1 MKISETKVLRHNRL
15 DNLALSINICI
26 VAISLTLTVFMR
38 LHYRVTTWLKDTELF
53 SKLPEAEIADRMTV
67 IILLAFCAIGFFVLP
82 WLVSKFKTESS
93 VNWISIVALSLTIL
107 TISWRW
113 GDPTFDTYRDV
124 FWYGWGDKFALMLL
138 PLGIITTYVV
148 SLHLTKARS
157 VDRMNISRAV
167 NIGAAVILFCFYL
180 PSIFQP
186 FNGIIDI
193 YHSRYILNDLLITAS
208 GRLPYSEITPQ
219 YVGIL
224 GWPLK
229 LLSTFNSDVVVNS
242 AVVWI
247 NVLVLVEIALIA
259 YITKHALHVKSWAVA
274 ILIPVATMFVKV
286 QSDESS
292 WQNLDKEWKSWGSL
306 AQHMNLIP
314 GRTVLPIVLLFLVS
328 ALATD
333 LPRRKKQIFTFATG
347 IFLVWTTLNNI
358 EFGAPA
364 AIAVLI
370 ILGFLTRLSV
380 VKPKDLIAVFLG
392 STLSVVLVA
401 GLYRMNDSQLT
412 LNNWL
417 TMIRAHGVDGF
428 MNLEMPFFGL
438 WIFFYALLGTSAIIG
453 SNLLFRTYKN
463 SVPNSAEMRSAV
475 LLTFSGLWGS
485 ATLFYFS
492 GRSLVP
498 EIIVFVIPLTLCII
512 GLIGVVRSTL
522 ENSEDN
528 NIEKSEDKK
537 FKIVLAP
544 LFCIMLI
551 PVLSLTQ
558 APNPGFEWLRAAGN
572 GERWSSRALK
582 SLPKYQEMV
591 EIVDENS
598 SNKYLY
604 MGNDGP
610 AFEIMSGVENGLGI
624 VLLQDLLISEELTR
638 VGCLPALNSGADFA
652 LVPKGDW
659 VNPPSRIPCPG
670 FVLLPPDIDSEF
682 LIYEIPSKVSS

>member
-1 MKISETKVLRHNRL
+1 MKISETKVSHHNRL
-15 DNLALSINICI
+15 NNLALSLNVCI

-38 LHYRVTTWLKDTELF
+38 LHSRLTTRLKDTELF

-67 IILLAFCAIGFFVLP
+67 IILLALCAIGFFVLP

-93 VNWISIVALSLTIL
+93 INWISIAALSLTIL
-107 TISWRW
+107 TVSWRW
-113 GDPTFDTYRDV
+113 GDPTFEQYNEV
-124 FWYGWGDKFALMLL
+124 LWYGWGDKFALMLL
-138 PLGIITTYVV
+138 PLGLITTYVV
-148 SLHLTKARS
+148 SIHLAKARN
-157 VDRMNISRAV
+157 VDRTNISRAV
-167 NIGAAVILFCFYL
+167 NIGAAVTLFCFYL
-180 PSIFQP
+180 PSLVQP
-186 FNGIIDI
+186 FKGIIDT
-193 YHSRYILNDLLITAS
+193 YHSRYLFNDLLIAS
-208 GRLPYSEITPQ
+208 SGKMPYSQITPQ
-219 YVGIL
+219 YIGIL

-229 LLSTFNSDVVVNS
+229 LINFLPGDFVVNS
-242 AVVWI
+242 AVLWVSA
-247 NVLVLVEIALIA
+247 LVFLEIFLIA
-259 YITKHALHVKSWAVA
+259 NLTKQAIRIRHWAIA
-274 ILIPVATMFVKV
+274 FLIPVAGMFFKV
-286 QSDESS
+286 QP
-292 WQNLDKEWKSWGSL
+292 NMRAWGSL

-314 GRTVLPIVLLFLVS
+314 GRTVLPIVLLSLIS

-333 LPRRKKQIFTFATG
+333 LSRRKKQVFTFAIG
-347 IFLVWTTLNNI
+347 LFLVLTTLNNI

-380 VKPKDLIAVFLG
+380 VKLKDLITVLAGAITAL
-392 STLSVVLVA
+392 VLVA
-401 GLYRMNDSQLT
+401 AIYQINDSQLT
-412 LNNWL
+412 LNSWL

-463 SVPNSAEMRSAV
+463 LTSNSAEMRSAV

-522 ENSEDN
+522 ENSEGDKT
-528 NIEKSEDKK
+528 EKSDDKK

-551 PVLSLTQ
+551 PILSLTQ

-591 EIVDENS
+591 EIVGENG
-598 SNKYLY
+598 SNRYLY

-624 VLLQDLLISEELTR
+624 ILLQDLLISDELTR

>member
-1 MKISETKVLRHNRL
+1 MKISETKVSHHNRL
-15 DNLALSINICI
+15 NNLALSLNVCI

-38 LHYRVTTWLKDTELF
+38 LHSRLTTRLKDTELF

-67 IILLAFCAIGFFVLP
+67 IILLALCAIGFFVLP

-93 VNWISIVALSLTIL
+93 INWISIAALSLTIL
-107 TISWRW
+107 TVSWRW
-113 GDPTFDTYRDV
+113 GDPTFEQYNEV
-124 FWYGWGDKFALMLL
+124 LWYGWGDKFALMLL
-138 PLGIITTYVV
+138 PLGLITTYVV
-148 SLHLTKARS
+148 SIHLAKARN
-157 VDRMNISRAV
+157 VDRTNISRAV
-167 NIGAAVILFCFYL
+167 NIGAAVTLFCFYL
-180 PSIFQP
+180 PSLVQP
-186 FNGIIDI
+186 FKGIIDT
-193 YHSRYILNDLLITAS
+193 YHSRYLFNDLLIAS
-208 GRLPYSEITPQ
+208 SGKMPYSQITPQ
-219 YVGIL
+219 YIGIL

-229 LLSTFNSDVVVNS
+229 LINFLPGDFVVNS
-242 AVVWI
+242 AVLWVSA
-247 NVLVLVEIALIA
+247 LVFLEIFLIA
-259 YITKHALHVKSWAVA
+259 NLTKQAIRIRHWAIA
-274 ILIPVATMFVKV
+274 FLIPVAGMFFKV
-286 QSDESS
+286 QP
-292 WQNLDKEWKSWGSL
+292 NMRAWGSL

-314 GRTVLPIVLLFLVS
+314 GRTVLPIVLLSLIS

-333 LPRRKKQIFTFATG
+333 LSRRKKQVFTFAIG
-347 IFLVWTTLNNI
+347 LFLVLTTLNNI

-380 VKPKDLIAVFLG
+380 VKLKDLITVLAGAITAL
-392 STLSVVLVA
+392 VLVA
-401 GLYRMNDSQLT
+401 AIYQINDSQLT
-412 LNNWL
+412 LNSWL

-463 SVPNSAEMRSAV
+463 STPDSAEMRSAV
-475 LLTFSGLWGS
+475 LLSFSGLWGS

-522 ENSEDN
+522 ENSEGDKT
-528 NIEKSEDKK
+528 EKSDEKK

-551 PVLSLTQ
+551 PILSLTQ

-591 EIVDENS
+591 EIVGENG
-598 SNKYLY
+598 SNRYLY

-624 VLLQDLLISEELTR
+624 ILLQDLLISDELTR

>member
-1 MKISETKVLRHNRL
+1 MKISETKVSHHNRL
-15 DNLALSINICI
+15 NNLALSLNVCI

-38 LHYRVTTWLKDTELF
+38 LHSRLTTRLKDTELF

-67 IILLAFCAIGFFVLP
+67 IILLALCAIGFFVLP

-93 VNWISIVALSLTIL
+93 INWISIAALSLTIL
-107 TISWRW
+107 TVSWRW
-113 GDPTFDTYRDV
+113 GDPTFEQYNEV
-124 FWYGWGDKFALMLL
+124 LWYGWGDKFALMLL
-138 PLGIITTYVV
+138 PLGLITTYVV
-148 SLHLTKARS
+148 SIHLAKARN
-157 VDRMNISRAV
+157 VDRTNISRAV
-167 NIGAAVILFCFYL
+167 NIGAAVTLFCFYL
-180 PSIFQP
+180 PSLVQP
-186 FNGIIDI
+186 FKGIIDT
-193 YHSRYILNDLLITAS
+193 YHSRYLFNDLLIAS
-208 GRLPYSEITPQ
+208 SGKMPYSQITPQ
-219 YVGIL
+219 YIGIL

-229 LLSTFNSDVVVNS
+229 LINFLPGDFVVNS
-242 AVVWI
+242 AVLWVSA
-247 NVLVLVEIALIA
+247 LVFLEIFLIA
-259 YITKHALHVKSWAVA
+259 NLTKQAIRIRHWAIA
-274 ILIPVATMFVKV
+274 FLIPVAGMFFKV
-286 QSDESS
+286 QP
-292 WQNLDKEWKSWGSL
+292 NMRAWGSL

-314 GRTVLPIVLLFLVS
+314 GRTVLPIVLLSLIS

-333 LPRRKKQIFTFATG
+333 LSRRKKQVFTFAIG
-347 IFLVWTTLNNI
+347 LFLVLTTLNNI

-380 VKPKDLIAVFLG
+380 VKLKDLITVLAGAITAL
-392 STLSVVLVA
+392 VLVA
-401 GLYRMNDSQLT
+401 AIYQINDSQLT
-412 LNNWL
+412 LNSWL

-438 WIFFYALLGTSAIIG
+438 WIFFYALLGASAIIG

-463 SVPNSAEMRSAV
+463 STPDSAEMRSAV
-475 LLTFSGLWGS
+475 LLSFSGLWGS

-512 GLIGVVRSTL
+512 GLIGVVRSTH
-522 ENSEDN
+522 EDSEGDET
-528 NIEKSEDKK
+528 EKSDEKR

-551 PVLSLTQ
+551 PILSLTQ

-591 EIVDENS
+591 EIVGENG
-598 SNKYLY
+598 SNRYLY

-624 VLLQDLLISEELTR
+624 ILLQDLLISDELTR

>member
-1 MKISETKVLRHNRL
+1 MKISETKVSHHNRL
-15 DNLALSINICI
+15 NNLALSLNVCI

-38 LHYRVTTWLKDTELF
+38 LHSRLTTRLKDTELF

-67 IILLAFCAIGFFVLP
+67 IILLALCAIGFFVLP

-93 VNWISIVALSLTIL
+93 INWISIAALSLTIL
-107 TISWRW
+107 TVSWRW
-113 GDPTFDTYRDV
+113 GDPTFEQYNEV
-124 FWYGWGDKFALMLL
+124 LWYGWGDKFALMLL
-138 PLGIITTYVV
+138 PLGLITTYVV
-148 SLHLTKARS
+148 SIHLAKARN
-157 VDRMNISRAV
+157 VDRTNISRAV
-167 NIGAAVILFCFYL
+167 NIGAAVTLFCFYL
-180 PSIFQP
+180 PSLVQP
-186 FNGIIDI
+186 FKGIIDT
-193 YHSRYILNDLLITAS
+193 YHSRYLFNDLLIAS
-208 GRLPYSEITPQ
+208 SGKMPYSQITPQ
-219 YVGIL
+219 YIGIL

-229 LLSTFNSDVVVNS
+229 LINFLPGDFVVNS
-242 AVVWI
+242 AVLWVSA
-247 NVLVLVEIALIA
+247 LVFLEIFLIA
-259 YITKHALHVKSWAVA
+259 NLTKQAIRIRHWAIA
-274 ILIPVATMFVKV
+274 FLIPAAGMFFKV
-286 QSDESS
+286 QP
-292 WQNLDKEWKSWGSL
+292 NMRAWGSL

-314 GRTVLPIVLLFLVS
+314 GRTVLPIVLLSLIS

-333 LPRRKKQIFTFATG
+333 LSRRKKQVFTFAIG
-347 IFLVWTTLNNI
+347 LFLVLTTLNNI

-380 VKPKDLIAVFLG
+380 VKLKDLITVLAGAITAL
-392 STLSVVLVA
+392 VLVA
-401 GLYRMNDSQLT
+401 AIYQINDSQLT
-412 LNNWL
+412 LNSWL

-428 MNLEMPFFGL
+428 MNLDMPFFGL

-453 SNLLFRTYKN
+453 SNLLFRTYKK
-463 SVPNSAEMRSAV
+463 SIPESAEMRSAV

-522 ENSEDN
+522 EDSEGDET
-528 NIEKSEDKK
+528 EKSDEKR

-551 PVLSLTQ
+551 PILSLTQ

-591 EIVDENS
+591 EIVGENG
-598 SNKYLY
+598 SNRYLY

-624 VLLQDLLISEELTR
+624 ILLQDLLISDELTR
-638 VGCLPALNSGADFA
+638 VGCRPALNSGADFA

>member
-1 MKISETKVLRHNRL
+1 MKISETKVSHHNRL
-15 DNLALSINICI
+15 NNLALSLNVCI

-38 LHYRVTTWLKDTELF
+38 LHSRLTTRLKDTELF

-67 IILLAFCAIGFFVLP
+67 IILLALCAIGFFVLP

-93 VNWISIVALSLTIL
+93 INWISIAALSLTIL
-107 TISWRW
+107 TVSWRW
-113 GDPTFDTYRDV
+113 GDPTFEQYNEV
-124 FWYGWGDKFALMLL
+124 LWYGWGDKFALMLL
-138 PLGIITTYVV
+138 PLGLITTYVV
-148 SLHLTKARS
+148 SIHLAKARN
-157 VDRMNISRAV
+157 VDRTNISRAV
-167 NIGAAVILFCFYL
+167 NIGAAVTLFCFYL
-180 PSIFQP
+180 PSLVQP
-186 FNGIIDI
+186 FKGIIDT
-193 YHSRYILNDLLITAS
+193 YHSRYLFNDLLIAS
-208 GRLPYSEITPQ
+208 SGKMPYSQITPQ
-219 YVGIL
+219 YIGIL

-229 LLSTFNSDVVVNS
+229 LINFLPGDFVVNS
-242 AVVWI
+242 AVLWVSA
-247 NVLVLVEIALIA
+247 LVFLEIFLIA
-259 YITKHALHVKSWAVA
+259 NLTKQAIRIRHWAIA
-274 ILIPVATMFVKV
+274 FLIPVAGMFFKV
-286 QSDESS
+286 QP
-292 WQNLDKEWKSWGSL
+292 NMRAWGSL

-314 GRTVLPIVLLFLVS
+314 GRTVLPIVLLSLIS

-333 LPRRKKQIFTFATG
+333 LSRRKKQVFTFAIG
-347 IFLVWTTLNNI
+347 LFLVLTTLNNI

-380 VKPKDLIAVFLG
+380 VKLKDLITVLAGAITAL
-392 STLSVVLVA
+392 VLVA
-401 GLYRMNDSQLT
+401 AIYQINDSQLT
-412 LNNWL
+412 LNSWL

-438 WIFFYALLGTSAIIG
+438 WIFFYALLGASAIIG
-453 SNLLFRTYKN
+453 SNLLFRTYKK
-463 SVPNSAEMRSAV
+463 STPDSAEMRSAV
-475 LLTFSGLWGS
+475 LLSFSGLWGS

-522 ENSEDN
+522 EDSEGDET
-528 NIEKSEDKK
+528 EKSDDKK

-551 PVLSLTQ
+551 PILSLTQ

-591 EIVDENS
+591 EIVGENG
-598 SNKYLY
+598 SNRYLY

-624 VLLQDLLISEELTR
+624 ILLQDLLISDELTR

>member
-1 MKISETKVLRHNRL
+1 MKISETKVSHHNRL
-15 DNLALSINICI
+15 NNLALSLNVCI

-38 LHYRVTTWLKDTELF
+38 LHSRLTTRLKDTELF

-67 IILLAFCAIGFFVLP
+67 IILLALCAIGFFVLP

-93 VNWISIVALSLTIL
+93 INWISIAALSLTIL
-107 TISWRW
+107 TVSWRW
-113 GDPTFDTYRDV
+113 GDPTFEQYNEV
-124 FWYGWGDKFALMLL
+124 LWYGWGDKFALMLL
-138 PLGIITTYVV
+138 PLGLITTYVV
-148 SLHLTKARS
+148 SIHLAKARN
-157 VDRMNISRAV
+157 VDRTNISRAV
-167 NIGAAVILFCFYL
+167 NIGAAVTLFCFYL
-180 PSIFQP
+180 PSLVQP
-186 FNGIIDI
+186 FKGIIDT
-193 YHSRYILNDLLITAS
+193 YHSRYLFNDLLIAS
-208 GRLPYSEITPQ
+208 SGKMPYSQITPQ
-219 YVGIL
+219 YIGIL

-229 LLSTFNSDVVVNS
+229 LIYFLPGDFVVNS
-242 AVVWI
+242 AVLWVSA
-247 NVLVLVEIALIA
+247 LVFLEIFLIA
-259 YITKHALHVKSWAVA
+259 NLTKQAIRIRHWAIA
-274 ILIPVATMFVKV
+274 FLIPVAGMFFKV
-286 QSDESS
+286 QP
-292 WQNLDKEWKSWGSL
+292 NMRAWGSL

-314 GRTVLPIVLLFLVS
+314 GRTVLPIVLLSLIS

-333 LPRRKKQIFTFATG
+333 LSRRKKQVFTFAIG
-347 IFLVWTTLNNI
+347 LFLVLTTLNNI

-380 VKPKDLIAVFLG
+380 VKLKDLITVLAGAITAL
-392 STLSVVLVA
+392 VLVA
-401 GLYRMNDSQLT
+401 AIYQINDSQLT
-412 LNNWL
+412 LNSWL

-463 SVPNSAEMRSAV
+463 STPDSAEMRSAV
-475 LLTFSGLWGS
+475 LLSFSGLWGS

-522 ENSEDN
+522 EDSEGDKT
-528 NIEKSEDKK
+528 EKSDEKK

-551 PVLSLTQ
+551 PILSLTQ

-591 EIVDENS
+591 EIVGENG
-598 SNKYLY
+598 SNRYLY

-624 VLLQDLLISEELTR
+624 ILLQDLLISDELTR

>member
-1 MKISETKVLRHNRL
+1 MKISESKVLHHNRL
-15 DNLALSINICI
+15 NNLALSLNVCI

-38 LHYRVTTWLKDTELF
+38 LHSRLTTRLKDTELF

-67 IILLAFCAIGFFVLP
+67 IILLALCAIGFFVLP

-93 VNWISIVALSLTIL
+93 INWISIAALSLTIL
-107 TISWRW
+107 TVSWRW
-113 GDPTFDTYRDV
+113 GDPTFEQYNEV
-124 FWYGWGDKFALMLL
+124 LWYGWGDKFALMLL
-138 PLGIITTYVV
+138 PLGLITTYVV
-148 SLHLTKARS
+148 SIHLAKARN
-157 VDRMNISRAV
+157 VDRTNISRAV
-167 NIGAAVILFCFYL
+167 NIGAAVTLFCFYL
-180 PSIFQP
+180 PSLVQP
-186 FNGIIDI
+186 FKGIIDT
-193 YHSRYILNDLLITAS
+193 YHSRYLFNDLLIAS
-208 GRLPYSEITPQ
+208 SGKMPYSQITPQ
-219 YVGIL
+219 YIGIL

-229 LLSTFNSDVVVNS
+229 LINFLPGDFVVNS
-242 AVVWI
+242 AVLWVSA
-247 NVLVLVEIALIA
+247 LVFLEIFLIA
-259 YITKHALHVKSWAVA
+259 NLTKQAIRIRHWAIA
-274 ILIPVATMFVKV
+274 FLIPVAGMFFKV
-286 QSDESS
+286 QP
-292 WQNLDKEWKSWGSL
+292 NMRAWGSL

-314 GRTVLPIVLLFLVS
+314 GRTVLPIVLLSLIS

-333 LPRRKKQIFTFATG
+333 LSRRKKQVFTFAIG
-347 IFLVWTTLNNI
+347 LFLVLTTLNNI

-380 VKPKDLIAVFLG
+380 VKLKDLITVLAGAITAL
-392 STLSVVLVA
+392 VLVA
-401 GLYRMNDSQLT
+401 AVYQINDSQLT
-412 LNNWL
+412 LNSWL

-428 MNLEMPFFGL
+428 MNLDMPFFGL

-463 SVPNSAEMRSAV
+463 STPDSAEMRSAV
-475 LLTFSGLWGS
+475 LLSFSGLWGS

-522 ENSEDN
+522 EDSEGDET
-528 NIEKSEDKK
+528 EKSDEKR

-551 PVLSLTQ
+551 PILSLTQ

-591 EIVDENS
+591 EIVGENG
-598 SNKYLY
+598 SNRYLY

-624 VLLQDLLISEELTR
+624 ILLQDLLISDELTR

>member
-1 MKISETKVLRHNRL
+1 MKISESKVLHHNRL
-15 DNLALSINICI
+15 NNLALSLNVCI

-38 LHYRVTTWLKDTELF
+38 LHSRLTTRLKDTELF

-67 IILLAFCAIGFFVLP
+67 IILLALCAIGFFVLP

-93 VNWISIVALSLTIL
+93 INWISIAALSLTIL
-107 TISWRW
+107 TVSWRW
-113 GDPTFDTYRDV
+113 GDPTFEQYNEV
-124 FWYGWGDKFALMLL
+124 LWYGWGDKFALMLL
-138 PLGIITTYVV
+138 PLGLITTYVV
-148 SLHLTKARS
+148 SIHLAKARN
-157 VDRMNISRAV
+157 VDRTNISRAV
-167 NIGAAVILFCFYL
+167 NIGAAVTLFCFYL
-180 PSIFQP
+180 PSLVQP
-186 FNGIIDI
+186 FKGIIDT
-193 YHSRYILNDLLITAS
+193 YHSRYLFNDLLIAS
-208 GRLPYSEITPQ
+208 SGKMPYSQITPQ
-219 YVGIL
+219 YIGIL

-229 LLSTFNSDVVVNS
+229 LINFLPGDFVVNS
-242 AVVWI
+242 AVLWVSA
-247 NVLVLVEIALIA
+247 LVFLEIFLIA
-259 YITKHALHVKSWAVA
+259 NLTKQAIRIRHWAIA
-274 ILIPVATMFVKV
+274 FLIPVAGMFFKV
-286 QSDESS
+286 QP
-292 WQNLDKEWKSWGSL
+292 NMRAWGSL

-314 GRTVLPIVLLFLVS
+314 GRTVLPIVLLSLIS

-333 LPRRKKQIFTFATG
+333 LSRRKKQVFTFAIG
-347 IFLVWTTLNNI
+347 LFLVLTTLNNI

-380 VKPKDLIAVFLG
+380 VKLKDLITVFAGAITAL
-392 STLSVVLVA
+392 VLVA
-401 GLYRMNDSQLT
+401 AIYQINDSQLT
-412 LNNWL
+412 LNSWL

-463 SVPNSAEMRSAV
+463 LTSNSAEMRSAV

-522 ENSEDN
+522 EDSEGDET
-528 NIEKSEDKK
+528 EKSDEKR

-551 PVLSLTQ
+551 PILSLTQ

-591 EIVDENS
+591 EIVGENG
-598 SNKYLY
+598 SNRYLY

-624 VLLQDLLISEELTR
+624 ILLQDLLISDELTR

>member
-1 MKISETKVLRHNRL
+1 MKISETKVLHHNRL
-15 DNLALSINICI
+15 NNLALSLNVCI

-38 LHYRVTTWLKDTELF
+38 LHSRLTTRLKDTELF

-67 IILLAFCAIGFFVLP
+67 IILLALCAIGFFVLP

-93 VNWISIVALSLTIL
+93 INWISIAALSLTIL
-107 TISWRW
+107 TVSWRW
-113 GDPTFDTYRDV
+113 GDPTFEQYNEV
-124 FWYGWGDKFALMLL
+124 LWYGWGDKFALMLL
-138 PLGIITTYVV
+138 PLGLITTYVV
-148 SLHLTKARS
+148 SIHLAKARN
-157 VDRMNISRAV
+157 VDRTNISRAV
-167 NIGAAVILFCFYL
+167 NIGAAVTLFCFYL
-180 PSIFQP
+180 PSLVQP
-186 FNGIIDI
+186 FKGIIDT
-193 YHSRYILNDLLITAS
+193 YHSRYLFNDLLIAS
-208 GRLPYSEITPQ
+208 SGKMPYSQITPQ
-219 YVGIL
+219 YIGIL

-229 LLSTFNSDVVVNS
+229 LINFLPGDFVVNS
-242 AVVWI
+242 AVLWVSA
-247 NVLVLVEIALIA
+247 LVFLEIFLIA
-259 YITKHALHVKSWAVA
+259 NLTKQAIRIRHWAIA
-274 ILIPVATMFVKV
+274 FLIPVAGMFFKV
-286 QSDESS
+286 QP
-292 WQNLDKEWKSWGSL
+292 NMRAWGSL

-314 GRTVLPIVLLFLVS
+314 GRTVLPIVLLSLIS

-333 LPRRKKQIFTFATG
+333 LSRRKKQVFTFAIG
-347 IFLVWTTLNNI
+347 LFLVLTTLNNI

-380 VKPKDLIAVFLG
+380 VKLKDLITVLAGAITAL
-392 STLSVVLVA
+392 VLVA
-401 GLYRMNDSQLT
+401 AIYQINDSQLT
-412 LNNWL
+412 LNSWL

-463 SVPNSAEMRSAV
+463 STPNSAEMRSAV

-522 ENSEDN
+522 EDSEGDKT
-528 NIEKSEDKK
+528 EKSDEKR

-551 PVLSLTQ
+551 PILSLTQ

-591 EIVDENS
+591 EIVGENG
-598 SNKYLY
+598 SNRYLY

-624 VLLQDLLISEELTR
+624 ILLQDLLISDELTR
-638 VGCLPALNSGADFA
+638 VGCRPALNSGADFA

>member
-1 MKISETKVLRHNRL
+1 
-15 DNLALSINICI
+15 
-26 VAISLTLTVFMR
+26 
-38 LHYRVTTWLKDTELF
+38 
-53 SKLPEAEIADRMTV
+53 
-67 IILLAFCAIGFFVLP
+67 
-82 WLVSKFKTESS
+82 
-93 VNWISIVALSLTIL
+93 
-107 TISWRW
+107 
-113 GDPTFDTYRDV
+113 
-124 FWYGWGDKFALMLL
+124 
-138 PLGIITTYVV
+138 
-148 SLHLTKARS
+148 
-157 VDRMNISRAV
+157 
-167 NIGAAVILFCFYL
+167 
-180 PSIFQP
+180 
-186 FNGIIDI
+186 
-193 YHSRYILNDLLITAS
+193 
-208 GRLPYSEITPQ
+208 
-219 YVGIL
+219 
-224 GWPLK
+224 
-229 LLSTFNSDVVVNS
+229 
-242 AVVWI
+242 
-247 NVLVLVEIALIA
+247 
-259 YITKHALHVKSWAVA
+259 
-274 ILIPVATMFVKV
+274 
-286 QSDESS
+286 
-292 WQNLDKEWKSWGSL
+292 
-306 AQHMNLIP
+306 
-314 GRTVLPIVLLFLVS
+314 
-328 ALATD
+328 LATD
-333 LPRRKKQIFTFATG
+333 LPQRKKQIFTFATG
-347 IFLVWTTLNNI
+347 IFLVLTTLNNI

-624 VLLQDLLISEELTR
+624 ILLQDLLISDELTR

>member
-1 MKISETKVLRHNRL
+1 MKISETKVLHHNRL
-15 DNLALSINICI
+15 NNLALSLNVCI

-38 LHYRVTTWLKDTELF
+38 LHSRITTRLKDTELF

-67 IILLAFCAIGFFVLP
+67 IILLALCTIGFFVLP

-93 VNWISIVALSLTIL
+93 VNWISILALSLTIL
-107 TISWRW
+107 TVSWRW

-124 FWYGWGDKFALMLL
+124 FWYGWGDRFALELL
-138 PLGIITTYVV
+138 TLGLIATVLI
-148 SLHLTKARS
+148 SLRGKVMAASIEIGLPQAL
-157 VDRMNISRAV
+157 NL
-167 NIGAAVILFCFYL
+167 GAAVVLFCFYL
-180 PSIFQP
+180 PSIIQP

-193 YHSRYILNDLLITAS
+193 FHSRYILNDLLISAS
-208 GRLPYSEITPQ
+208 DRLPYSEITPQ
-219 YVGIL
+219 YVGLL

-229 LLSTFNSDVVVNS
+229 LLTNFNSDIVVNS
-242 AVVWI
+242 ALIWI
-247 NVLVLVEIALIA
+247 NLLVLVEIALIA
-259 YITKHALHVKSWAVA
+259 FMTKQALRIKNWAVA

-286 QSDESS
+286 QSDKSS
-292 WQNLDKEWKSWGSL
+292 WQSLEKEWKSWGSL

-314 GRTVLPIVLLFLVS
+314 GRTVLPIVLLSLIS

-333 LPRRKKQIFTFATG
+333 LSRRKKHVFAFAIG
-347 IFLVWTTLNNI
+347 LFLVLTSLNNI

-370 ILGFLTRLSV
+370 ILGFLTHLSV
-380 VKPKDLIAVFLG
+380 VKPKDLITVLVGAITAL
-392 STLSVVLVA
+392 VLVA
-401 GLYRMNDSQLT
+401 VIYQINDSQLT
-412 LNNWL
+412 LNSWL

-438 WIFFYALLGTSAIIG
+438 WIFFYALLGASAIIG
-453 SNLLFRTYKN
+453 SNLLFRTYKK
-463 SVPNSAEMRSAV
+463 SIPDSAEMRSAV

-522 ENSEDN
+522 ENSEGDKT
-528 NIEKSEDKK
+528 EKSDEKK
-537 FKIVLAP
+537 FRIVLAP

-551 PVLSLTQ
+551 PILSLTQ

-591 EIVDENS
+591 EIVGENS
-598 SNKYLY
+598 SNRYLY

-624 VLLQDLLISEELTR
+624 ILLQDLLISDELTR

>member
-1 MKISETKVLRHNRL
+1 MKISETKVSHHNRL
-15 DNLALSINICI
+15 NNLALSLNVCI

-38 LHYRVTTWLKDTELF
+38 LHSRITTRLKDTELF

-67 IILLAFCAIGFFVLP
+67 IILLALCAIGFFVLP

-93 VNWISIVALSLTIL
+93 INWISIAALSLTIL
-107 TISWRW
+107 TVSWRW
-113 GDPTFDTYRDV
+113 GDPTFEQYNEV
-124 FWYGWGDKFALMLL
+124 LWYGWGDKFALMLL
-138 PLGIITTYVV
+138 PLGLITTYVV
-148 SLHLTKARS
+148 SIHLAKARN
-157 VDRMNISRAV
+157 VDRTNISRAV
-167 NIGAAVILFCFYL
+167 NIGAAVTLFCFYL
-180 PSIFQP
+180 PSLVQP
-186 FNGIIDI
+186 FKGIIDT
-193 YHSRYILNDLLITAS
+193 YHSRYLFNDLLIAS
-208 GRLPYSEITPQ
+208 SGKMPYSQITPQ
-219 YVGIL
+219 YIGIL

-229 LLSTFNSDVVVNS
+229 LINFLPGDFVVNS
-242 AVVWI
+242 AVLWVSA
-247 NVLVLVEIALIA
+247 LVFLEIFLIA
-259 YITKHALHVKSWAVA
+259 NLTKQAIRIRHWAIA
-274 ILIPVATMFVKV
+274 FLIPVAGMFFKV
-286 QSDESS
+286 QP
-292 WQNLDKEWKSWGSL
+292 NMRAWGSL

-314 GRTVLPIVLLFLVS
+314 GRTVLPIVLLSLIS

-333 LPRRKKQIFTFATG
+333 LSRRKKQVFTFAIG
-347 IFLVWTTLNNI
+347 LFLVLTTLNNI

-380 VKPKDLIAVFLG
+380 VKLKDLITVLAGAITAL
-392 STLSVVLVA
+392 VLVA
-401 GLYRMNDSQLT
+401 AIYQINDSQLT
-412 LNNWL
+412 LNSWL

-438 WIFFYALLGTSAIIG
+438 WIFFYALLGASAIIG
-453 SNLLFRTYKN
+453 SNLLFRTYKK
-463 SVPNSAEMRSAV
+463 STPDSAEMRSAV
-475 LLTFSGLWGS
+475 LLSFSGLWGS

-512 GLIGVVRSTL
+512 GLIGVVRSTF
-522 ENSEDN
+522 EDSEGDKT
-528 NIEKSEDKK
+528 EKSDEKK

-551 PVLSLTQ
+551 PILSLTQ

-591 EIVDENS
+591 EIVGENG
-598 SNKYLY
+598 SNRYLY

-624 VLLQDLLISEELTR
+624 ILLQDLLISDELTR

>member
-1 MKISETKVLRHNRL
+1 MKISETKVLHHNRL
-15 DNLALSINICI
+15 NNLALSLNVCI

-38 LHYRVTTWLKDTELF
+38 LHSRLTTRLKDTELF

-67 IILLAFCAIGFFVLP
+67 IILLALCAIGFFVLP

-93 VNWISIVALSLTIL
+93 INWISIVALSLTIL
-107 TISWRW
+107 TVSWRW
-113 GDPTFDTYRDV
+113 GDPTFEQYNEV
-124 FWYGWGDKFALMLL
+124 LWYGWGDKFALMLL
-138 PLGIITTYVV
+138 PLGLITTYVV
-148 SLHLTKARS
+148 SIHLAKARN
-157 VDRMNISRAV
+157 VDRTNISRAV
-167 NIGAAVILFCFYL
+167 NIGAAVTLFCFYL
-180 PSIFQP
+180 PSLVQP
-186 FNGIIDI
+186 FKGIIDT
-193 YHSRYILNDLLITAS
+193 YHSRYLFNDLLIAS
-208 GRLPYSEITPQ
+208 SGKMPYSQITPQ
-219 YVGIL
+219 YIGIL

-229 LLSTFNSDVVVNS
+229 LINFLPGDFVVNS
-242 AVVWI
+242 AVLWVSA
-247 NVLVLVEIALIA
+247 LVFLEIFLIA
-259 YITKHALHVKSWAVA
+259 NLTKQAIRIRHWAIA
-274 ILIPVATMFVKV
+274 FLIPVAGMFFKV
-286 QSDESS
+286 QP
-292 WQNLDKEWKSWGSL
+292 NMRAWGSL

-314 GRTVLPIVLLFLVS
+314 GRTVLPIVLLSLIS

-333 LPRRKKQIFTFATG
+333 LSRRKKQVFTFAIG
-347 IFLVWTTLNNI
+347 LFLVLTTLNNI

-380 VKPKDLIAVFLG
+380 VKLKDLITVLAGAITAL
-392 STLSVVLVA
+392 VLVA
-401 GLYRMNDSQLT
+401 AIYQINDSQLT
-412 LNNWL
+412 LNSWL

-428 MNLEMPFFGL
+428 MNLDMPFFGL

-453 SNLLFRTYKN
+453 SNLLFRTYKK
-463 SVPNSAEMRSAV
+463 SIPESAEMRSAV

-522 ENSEDN
+522 EDSEGDET
-528 NIEKSEDKK
+528 EKSDDKK

-551 PVLSLTQ
+551 PILSLTQ

-591 EIVDENS
+591 EIVGENG
-598 SNKYLY
+598 SNRYLY

-624 VLLQDLLISEELTR
+624 ILLQDLLISDELTR

>member
-1 MKISETKVLRHNRL
+1 MKISETKVSHHNRL
-15 DNLALSINICI
+15 NNLALSLNVCI

-38 LHYRVTTWLKDTELF
+38 LHSRLTTRLKDTELF

-67 IILLAFCAIGFFVLP
+67 IILLALCAIGFFVLP

-93 VNWISIVALSLTIL
+93 INWISIAALSLTIL
-107 TISWRW
+107 TVSWRW
-113 GDPTFDTYRDV
+113 GDPTFEQYNEV
-124 FWYGWGDKFALMLL
+124 LWYGWGDKFALMLL
-138 PLGIITTYVV
+138 PLGLITTYVV
-148 SLHLTKARS
+148 SIHLAKARN
-157 VDRMNISRAV
+157 VDRTNISRAV
-167 NIGAAVILFCFYL
+167 NIGAAVTLFCFYL
-180 PSIFQP
+180 PSLVQP
-186 FNGIIDI
+186 FKGIIDT
-193 YHSRYILNDLLITAS
+193 YHSRYLFNDLLIAS
-208 GRLPYSEITPQ
+208 SGKMPYSQITPQ
-219 YVGIL
+219 YIGIL

-229 LLSTFNSDVVVNS
+229 LINFLPGDFVVNS
-242 AVVWI
+242 AVLWVSA
-247 NVLVLVEIALIA
+247 LVFLEIFLIA
-259 YITKHALHVKSWAVA
+259 NLTKQAIRIRHWAIA
-274 ILIPVATMFVKV
+274 FLIPVAGMFFKV
-286 QSDESS
+286 QP
-292 WQNLDKEWKSWGSL
+292 NMRAWGSL

-314 GRTVLPIVLLFLVS
+314 GRTVLPIVLLSLIS

-333 LPRRKKQIFTFATG
+333 LSRRKKQVFTFAIG
-347 IFLVWTTLNNI
+347 LFLVLTTLNNI

-380 VKPKDLIAVFLG
+380 VKLKDLITVLAGAITAL
-392 STLSVVLVA
+392 VLVA
-401 GLYRMNDSQLT
+401 AIYQINDSQLT
-412 LNNWL
+412 LNSWL

-453 SNLLFRTYKN
+453 SNLLFRTYKK
-463 SVPNSAEMRSAV
+463 SIPESAEMRSAV

-522 ENSEDN
+522 ENSEGDKT
-528 NIEKSEDKK
+528 EKSDDKK

-551 PVLSLTQ
+551 PILSLTQ

-591 EIVDENS
+591 EIVGENG
-598 SNKYLY
+598 SNRYLY

-624 VLLQDLLISEELTR
+624 ILLQDLLISDELTR

>member
-1 MKISETKVLRHNRL
+1 MKISETKVLHHNRL
-15 DNLALSINICI
+15 NNLALSLNVCI

-38 LHYRVTTWLKDTELF
+38 LHSRITTRLKDTALF

-67 IILLAFCAIGFFVLP
+67 IILLALCAIGFFVLP

-93 VNWISIVALSLTIL
+93 INWISIAALSLTIL
-107 TISWRW
+107 TVSWRW
-113 GDPTFDTYRDV
+113 GDPTFEQYNEV
-124 FWYGWGDKFALMLL
+124 LWYGWGDKFALMLL
-138 PLGIITTYVV
+138 PLGLITTYVV
-148 SLHLTKARS
+148 SIHLAKARN
-157 VDRMNISRAV
+157 VDRTNISRAV
-167 NIGAAVILFCFYL
+167 NIGAAVTLFCFYL
-180 PSIFQP
+180 PSLVQP
-186 FNGIIDI
+186 FKGIIDT
-193 YHSRYILNDLLITAS
+193 YHSRYLFNDLLIAS
-208 GRLPYSEITPQ
+208 SGKMPYSQITPQ
-219 YVGIL
+219 YIGIL

-229 LLSTFNSDVVVNS
+229 LINFLPGDFVVNS
-242 AVVWI
+242 AVLWVSA
-247 NVLVLVEIALIA
+247 LVFLEIFLIA
-259 YITKHALHVKSWAVA
+259 NLTKQAIRIRHWAIA
-274 ILIPVATMFVKV
+274 FLIPVAGMFFKV
-286 QSDESS
+286 QP
-292 WQNLDKEWKSWGSL
+292 NMRAWGSL

-314 GRTVLPIVLLFLVS
+314 GRTVLPIVLLSLIS

-333 LPRRKKQIFTFATG
+333 LSRRKKQVFTFAIG
-347 IFLVWTTLNNI
+347 LFLVLTTLNNI

-380 VKPKDLIAVFLG
+380 VKLKDLITVLAGAITAL
-392 STLSVVLVA
+392 VLVA
-401 GLYRMNDSQLT
+401 AIYQINDSQLT
-412 LNNWL
+412 LNSWL

-463 SVPNSAEMRSAV
+463 LTPNSAEMRSAV

-522 ENSEDN
+522 EDSEGDET
-528 NIEKSEDKK
+528 EKSDEKK

-551 PVLSLTQ
+551 PILSLTQ

-591 EIVDENS
+591 EIVGENG
-598 SNKYLY
+598 SNRYLY

-624 VLLQDLLISEELTR
+624 ILLQDLLISDELTR

>member
-1 MKISETKVLRHNRL
+1 MKISETKVLHHNRL
-15 DNLALSINICI
+15 NNLALSLNVCI

-38 LHYRVTTWLKDTELF
+38 LHSRLTTRLKDTELF

-67 IILLAFCAIGFFVLP
+67 IILLALCAIGFFVLP

-93 VNWISIVALSLTIL
+93 INWISIAALSLTIL
-107 TISWRW
+107 TVSWRW
-113 GDPTFDTYRDV
+113 GDPTFEQYNEV
-124 FWYGWGDKFALMLL
+124 LWYGWGDKFALMLL
-138 PLGIITTYVV
+138 PLGLITTYVV
-148 SLHLTKARS
+148 SIHLAKARN
-157 VDRMNISRAV
+157 VDRTNISRAV
-167 NIGAAVILFCFYL
+167 NIGAAVTLFCFYL
-180 PSIFQP
+180 PSLVQP
-186 FNGIIDI
+186 FKGIIDT
-193 YHSRYILNDLLITAS
+193 YHSRYLFNDLLIAS
-208 GRLPYSEITPQ
+208 SGKMPYSQITPQ
-219 YVGIL
+219 YIGIL

-229 LLSTFNSDVVVNS
+229 LINFLPGDFVVNS
-242 AVVWI
+242 AVLWVSA
-247 NVLVLVEIALIA
+247 LVFLEIFLIA
-259 YITKHALHVKSWAVA
+259 NLTKQAIRIRHWAIA
-274 ILIPVATMFVKV
+274 FLIPVAGMFFKV
-286 QSDESS
+286 QP
-292 WQNLDKEWKSWGSL
+292 NMRAWGSL

-314 GRTVLPIVLLFLVS
+314 GRTVLPIVLLSLIS

-333 LPRRKKQIFTFATG
+333 LSRRKKQVFTFAIG
-347 IFLVWTTLNNI
+347 LFLVLTTLNNI

-380 VKPKDLIAVFLG
+380 VKLKDLITVLAGAITAL
-392 STLSVVLVA
+392 VLVA
-401 GLYRMNDSQLT
+401 AIYQINDSQLT
-412 LNNWL
+412 LNSWL

-453 SNLLFRTYKN
+453 SNLLFRTYKK
-463 SVPNSAEMRSAV
+463 STPDSAEMRSAV
-475 LLTFSGLWGS
+475 LLSFSGLWGS

-522 ENSEDN
+522 EDSEGDKT
-528 NIEKSEDKK
+528 EKSDEKR

-551 PVLSLTQ
+551 PILSLTQ

-591 EIVDENS
+591 EIVGENG
-598 SNKYLY
+598 SNRYLY

-624 VLLQDLLISEELTR
+624 ILLQDLLISDELTR

>member
-1 MKISETKVLRHNRL
+1 MKISETKVLHHNRL
-15 DNLALSINICI
+15 NNLALSLNVCI

-38 LHYRVTTWLKDTELF
+38 LHSRITTRLKDTELF

-67 IILLAFCAIGFFVLP
+67 IILLALCTIGFFVLP

-93 VNWISIVALSLTIL
+93 VNWISILALSLTIL
-107 TISWRW
+107 TVSWRW
-113 GDPTFDTYRDV
+113 GDPTFEQYNEV
-124 FWYGWGDKFALMLL
+124 LWYGWGDKFALMLL
-138 PLGIITTYVV
+138 PLGLITTYVV
-148 SLHLTKARS
+148 SIHLAKARN
-157 VDRMNISRAV
+157 VDRTNISRAV
-167 NIGAAVILFCFYL
+167 NIGAAVTLFCFYL
-180 PSIFQP
+180 PSLVQP
-186 FNGIIDI
+186 FKGIIDT
-193 YHSRYILNDLLITAS
+193 YHSRYLFNDLLIAS
-208 GRLPYSEITPQ
+208 SGKMPYSQITPQ
-219 YVGIL
+219 YIGIL

-229 LLSTFNSDVVVNS
+229 LINFLPGDFVVNS
-242 AVVWI
+242 AVLWVSA
-247 NVLVLVEIALIA
+247 LVFLEIFLIA
-259 YITKHALHVKSWAVA
+259 NLTKQAIRIRHWAIA
-274 ILIPVATMFVKV
+274 FLIPVAGMFFKV
-286 QSDESS
+286 QP
-292 WQNLDKEWKSWGSL
+292 NMRAWGSL

-314 GRTVLPIVLLFLVS
+314 GRTVLPIVLLSLIS

-333 LPRRKKQIFTFATG
+333 LSRRKKQVFTFAIG
-347 IFLVWTTLNNI
+347 LFLVLTTLNNI

-380 VKPKDLIAVFLG
+380 VKPRDLITVLAGAITAL
-392 STLSVVLVA
+392 VLVA
-401 GLYRMNDSQLT
+401 AIYQINDSQLT
-412 LNNWL
+412 LNSWL

-463 SVPNSAEMRSAV
+463 STPDSAEMRSAV
-475 LLTFSGLWGS
+475 LLSFSGLWGS

-522 ENSEDN
+522 ENSEGDKT
-528 NIEKSEDKK
+528 EKSDDKK

-551 PVLSLTQ
+551 PILSLTQ

-591 EIVDENS
+591 EIVGENG
-598 SNKYLY
+598 SNRYLY

-624 VLLQDLLISEELTR
+624 ILLQDLLISDELTR

>member
-1 MKISETKVLRHNRL
+1 MKISETKVLHHNRL
-15 DNLALSINICI
+15 NNLALSLNVCI

-38 LHYRVTTWLKDTELF
+38 LHSRLTTRLKDTELF

-67 IILLAFCAIGFFVLP
+67 IILLALCAIGFFVLP

-93 VNWISIVALSLTIL
+93 INWISIAALSLTIL
-107 TISWRW
+107 TVSWRW
-113 GDPTFDTYRDV
+113 GDPTFEQYNEV
-124 FWYGWGDKFALMLL
+124 LWYGWGDKFALMLL
-138 PLGIITTYVV
+138 PLGLITTYVV
-148 SLHLTKARS
+148 SIHLAKARN
-157 VDRMNISRAV
+157 VDRTNISRAV
-167 NIGAAVILFCFYL
+167 NIGAAVTLFCFYL
-180 PSIFQP
+180 PSLVQP
-186 FNGIIDI
+186 FKGIIDT
-193 YHSRYILNDLLITAS
+193 YHSRYLFNDLLIAS
-208 GRLPYSEITPQ
+208 SGKMPYSQITPQ
-219 YVGIL
+219 YIGIL

-229 LLSTFNSDVVVNS
+229 LINFLPGDFVVNS
-242 AVVWI
+242 AVLWVSA
-247 NVLVLVEIALIA
+247 LVFLEIFLIA
-259 YITKHALHVKSWAVA
+259 NLTKQAIRIRHWAIA
-274 ILIPVATMFVKV
+274 FLIPVAGMFFKV
-286 QSDESS
+286 QP
-292 WQNLDKEWKSWGSL
+292 NMRAWGSL

-314 GRTVLPIVLLFLVS
+314 GRTVLPIVLLSLIS

-333 LPRRKKQIFTFATG
+333 LSRRKKQVFTFAIG
-347 IFLVWTTLNNI
+347 LFLVLTTLNNI

-380 VKPKDLIAVFLG
+380 VKLKDLITVLAGAITAL
-392 STLSVVLVA
+392 VLVA
-401 GLYRMNDSQLT
+401 AIYQINDSQLT
-412 LNNWL
+412 LNSWL

-463 SVPNSAEMRSAV
+463 STPDSAEMRSAV
-475 LLTFSGLWGS
+475 LLSFSGLWGS

-522 ENSEDN
+522 ENSEGDKT
-528 NIEKSEDKK
+528 EKSDDKK

-551 PVLSLTQ
+551 PILSLTQ

-591 EIVDENS
+591 EIVGENG
-598 SNKYLY
+598 SNRYLY

-624 VLLQDLLISEELTR
+624 ILLQDLLISDELTR

>member
-1 MKISETKVLRHNRL
+1 MKISETKVSHHNRL
-15 DNLALSINICI
+15 NNLALSLNVCI

-38 LHYRVTTWLKDTELF
+38 LHSRLTTRLKDTELF

-67 IILLAFCAIGFFVLP
+67 IILLALCAIGFFVLP

-93 VNWISIVALSLTIL
+93 INWISIAALSLTIL
-107 TISWRW
+107 TVSWRW
-113 GDPTFDTYRDV
+113 GDPTFEQYNEV
-124 FWYGWGDKFALMLL
+124 LWYGWGDKFALMLL
-138 PLGIITTYVV
+138 PLGLITTYVV
-148 SLHLTKARS
+148 SIHLAKARN
-157 VDRMNISRAV
+157 VDRTNISRAV
-167 NIGAAVILFCFYL
+167 NIGAAVTLFCFYL
-180 PSIFQP
+180 PSLVQP
-186 FNGIIDI
+186 FKGIIDT
-193 YHSRYILNDLLITAS
+193 YHSRYLFNDLLIAS
-208 GRLPYSEITPQ
+208 SGKMPYSQITPQ
-219 YVGIL
+219 YIGIL

-229 LLSTFNSDVVVNS
+229 LINFLPGDFVVNS
-242 AVVWI
+242 AVLWVSA
-247 NVLVLVEIALIA
+247 LVFLEIFLIA
-259 YITKHALHVKSWAVA
+259 NLTKQAIRIRHWAIA
-274 ILIPVATMFVKV
+274 FLIPVAGMFFKV
-286 QSDESS
+286 QP
-292 WQNLDKEWKSWGSL
+292 NMRAWGSL

-314 GRTVLPIVLLFLVS
+314 GRTVLPIVLLSLIS

-333 LPRRKKQIFTFATG
+333 LSRRKKQVFTFAIG
-347 IFLVWTTLNNI
+347 LFLVLTTLNNI

-380 VKPKDLIAVFLG
+380 VKLKDLITVLAGAITAL
-392 STLSVVLVA
+392 VLVA
-401 GLYRMNDSQLT
+401 AIYQINDSQLT
-412 LNNWL
+412 LNSWL

-463 SVPNSAEMRSAV
+463 STPDSAEMRSAV
-475 LLTFSGLWGS
+475 LLSFSGLWGS

-522 ENSEDN
+522 ENSEGDKT
-528 NIEKSEDKK
+528 EKTNDMR

-544 LFCIMLI
+544 LVCIMLI
-551 PVLSLTQ
+551 PILSLTQ

-591 EIVDENS
+591 EIVGENG
-598 SNKYLY
+598 SNRYLY

-624 VLLQDLLISEELTR
+624 ILLQDLLISDELTR

>member
-1 MKISETKVLRHNRL
+1 MKISETKVSHHNRL
-15 DNLALSINICI
+15 NNLALSLNVCI

-38 LHYRVTTWLKDTELF
+38 LHSRLTTRLKDTELF

-67 IILLAFCAIGFFVLP
+67 IILLALCAIGFFVLP

-93 VNWISIVALSLTIL
+93 INWISIAALSLTIL
-107 TISWRW
+107 TVSWRW
-113 GDPTFDTYRDV
+113 GDPTFEQYNEV
-124 FWYGWGDKFALMLL
+124 LWYGWGDKFALMLL
-138 PLGIITTYVV
+138 PLGLITTYVV
-148 SLHLTKARS
+148 SIHLAKARN
-157 VDRMNISRAV
+157 VDRTNISRAV
-167 NIGAAVILFCFYL
+167 NIGAAVTLFCFYL
-180 PSIFQP
+180 PSLVQP
-186 FNGIIDI
+186 FKGIIDT
-193 YHSRYILNDLLITAS
+193 YHSRYLFNDLLIAS
-208 GRLPYSEITPQ
+208 SGKMPYSQITPQ
-219 YVGIL
+219 YIGIL

-229 LLSTFNSDVVVNS
+229 LINFLPGDFVVNS
-242 AVVWI
+242 AVLWVSA
-247 NVLVLVEIALIA
+247 LVFLEIFLIA
-259 YITKHALHVKSWAVA
+259 NLTKQAIRLRHWAIA
-274 ILIPVATMFVKV
+274 FLIPVAGMFFKV
-286 QSDESS
+286 QP
-292 WQNLDKEWKSWGSL
+292 NMRAWGSL

-314 GRTVLPIVLLFLVS
+314 GRTVLPIVLLSLIS

-333 LPRRKKQIFTFATG
+333 LSRRKKQVFTFAIG
-347 IFLVWTTLNNI
+347 LFLVLTTLNNI

-380 VKPKDLIAVFLG
+380 VKLKDLITVLAGAITAL
-392 STLSVVLVA
+392 VLVA
-401 GLYRMNDSQLT
+401 AIYQINDSQLT
-412 LNNWL
+412 LNSWL

-463 SVPNSAEMRSAV
+463 STPDSAEMRSAV
-475 LLTFSGLWGS
+475 LLSFSGLWGS

-522 ENSEDN
+522 EDSEGDET
-528 NIEKSEDKK
+528 EKSDEKK

-551 PVLSLTQ
+551 PILSLTQ

-591 EIVDENS
+591 EIVGENG
-598 SNKYLY
+598 SNRYLY

-624 VLLQDLLISEELTR
+624 ILLQDLLISDELTR

>member
-1 MKISETKVLRHNRL
+1 MKISESKVLHHNRL
-15 DNLALSINICI
+15 NNLALSLNVCI

-38 LHYRVTTWLKDTELF
+38 LHSRLTTRLKDTELF

-67 IILLAFCAIGFFVLP
+67 IILLALCAIGFFVLP

-93 VNWISIVALSLTIL
+93 INWISIAALSLTIL
-107 TISWRW
+107 TVSWRW
-113 GDPTFDTYRDV
+113 GDPTFEQYNEV
-124 FWYGWGDKFALMLL
+124 LWYGWGDKFALMLL
-138 PLGIITTYVV
+138 PLGLITTYVV
-148 SLHLTKARS
+148 SIHLAKARN
-157 VDRMNISRAV
+157 VDRTNISRAV
-167 NIGAAVILFCFYL
+167 NIGAAVTLFCFYL
-180 PSIFQP
+180 PSLVQP
-186 FNGIIDI
+186 FKGIIDT
-193 YHSRYILNDLLITAS
+193 YHSRYLFNDLLIAS
-208 GRLPYSEITPQ
+208 SGKMPYSQITPQ
-219 YVGIL
+219 YIGIL

-229 LLSTFNSDVVVNS
+229 LINFLPGDFVVNS
-242 AVVWI
+242 AVLWVSA
-247 NVLVLVEIALIA
+247 LVFLEIFLIA
-259 YITKHALHVKSWAVA
+259 NLTKQAIRIRHWAIA
-274 ILIPVATMFVKV
+274 FLIPVAGMFFKV
-286 QSDESS
+286 QP
-292 WQNLDKEWKSWGSL
+292 NMRAWGSL

-314 GRTVLPIVLLFLVS
+314 GRTVLPIVLLSLIS

-333 LPRRKKQIFTFATG
+333 LSRRKKQVFTFAIG
-347 IFLVWTTLNNI
+347 LFLVLTTLNNI

-380 VKPKDLIAVFLG
+380 VKLKDLITVLAGAITAL
-392 STLSVVLVA
+392 VLVA
-401 GLYRMNDSQLT
+401 AIYQINDSQLT
-412 LNNWL
+412 LNSWL

-463 SVPNSAEMRSAV
+463 STPDSAEMRSAV
-475 LLTFSGLWGS
+475 LLSFSGLWGS

-522 ENSEDN
+522 EDSEGDKT
-528 NIEKSEDKK
+528 EKSDEKR

-551 PVLSLTQ
+551 PILSLTQ

-591 EIVDENS
+591 EIVGENG
-598 SNKYLY
+598 SNRYLY

-624 VLLQDLLISEELTR
+624 ILLQDLLISDELTR

>member
-1 MKISETKVLRHNRL
+1 MKISETKVSHHNRL
-15 DNLALSINICI
+15 NNLALSLNVCI

-38 LHYRVTTWLKDTELF
+38 LHSRITTRLKDTELF

-67 IILLAFCAIGFFVLP
+67 IILLALCAIGFFVLP

-93 VNWISIVALSLTIL
+93 INWISIAALSLTIL
-107 TISWRW
+107 TVSWRW
-113 GDPTFDTYRDV
+113 GDPTFEQYNEV
-124 FWYGWGDKFALMLL
+124 LWYGWGDKFALMLL
-138 PLGIITTYVV
+138 PLGLITTYVV
-148 SLHLTKARS
+148 SIHLAKARN
-157 VDRMNISRAV
+157 VDRTNISRAV
-167 NIGAAVILFCFYL
+167 NIGAAVTLFCFYL
-180 PSIFQP
+180 PSLVQP
-186 FNGIIDI
+186 FKGIIDT
-193 YHSRYILNDLLITAS
+193 YHSRYLFNDLLIAS
-208 GRLPYSEITPQ
+208 SGKMPYSQITPQ
-219 YVGIL
+219 YIGIL

-229 LLSTFNSDVVVNS
+229 LINFLPGDFVVNS
-242 AVVWI
+242 AVLWVSA
-247 NVLVLVEIALIA
+247 LVFLEIFLIA
-259 YITKHALHVKSWAVA
+259 NLTKQAIRIRHWAIA
-274 ILIPVATMFVKV
+274 FLIPVAGMFFKV
-286 QSDESS
+286 QP
-292 WQNLDKEWKSWGSL
+292 NMRAWGSL

-314 GRTVLPIVLLFLVS
+314 GRTVLPIVLLSLIS

-333 LPRRKKQIFTFATG
+333 LSRRKKQVFTFAIG
-347 IFLVWTTLNNI
+347 LFLVLTTLNNI

-380 VKPKDLIAVFLG
+380 VKLKDLITVLAGAITAL
-392 STLSVVLVA
+392 VLVA
-401 GLYRMNDSQLT
+401 AIYQINDSQLT
-412 LNNWL
+412 LNSWL

-463 SVPNSAEMRSAV
+463 STPDSAEMRSAV
-475 LLTFSGLWGS
+475 LLSFSGLWGS

-522 ENSEDN
+522 EDSEGDKT
-528 NIEKSEDKK
+528 EKSDEKR

-551 PVLSLTQ
+551 PILSLTQ

-591 EIVDENS
+591 EIVGENG
-598 SNKYLY
+598 SNRYLY

-624 VLLQDLLISEELTR
+624 ILLQDLLISDELTR

>member
-1 MKISETKVLRHNRL
+1 MKISETKVSHHNRL
-15 DNLALSINICI
+15 NNLALSLNVCI

-38 LHYRVTTWLKDTELF
+38 LHSRLTTRLKDTELF

-67 IILLAFCAIGFFVLP
+67 IILLALCAIGFFVLP

-93 VNWISIVALSLTIL
+93 INWISIAALSLTIL
-107 TISWRW
+107 TVSWRW
-113 GDPTFDTYRDV
+113 GDPTFEQYNEV
-124 FWYGWGDKFALMLL
+124 LWYGWGDKFALMLL
-138 PLGIITTYVV
+138 PLGLITTYVV
-148 SLHLTKARS
+148 SIHLAKARN
-157 VDRMNISRAV
+157 VDRTNISRAV
-167 NIGAAVILFCFYL
+167 NIGAAVTLFCFYL
-180 PSIFQP
+180 PSLVQP
-186 FNGIIDI
+186 FKGIIDT
-193 YHSRYILNDLLITAS
+193 YHSRYLFNDLLIAS
-208 GRLPYSEITPQ
+208 SGKMPYSQITPQ
-219 YVGIL
+219 YIGIL

-229 LLSTFNSDVVVNS
+229 LINFLPGDFVVNS
-242 AVVWI
+242 AVLWVSA
-247 NVLVLVEIALIA
+247 LVFLEIFLIA
-259 YITKHALHVKSWAVA
+259 NLTKQAIRLRHWAVA
-274 ILIPVATMFVKV
+274 FLIPVAGMFFKV
-286 QSDESS
+286 QP
-292 WQNLDKEWKSWGSL
+292 NMRAWGSL

-314 GRTVLPIVLLFLVS
+314 GRTVLPIVLLSLIS

-333 LPRRKKQIFTFATG
+333 LSRRKKQVFTFAIG
-347 IFLVWTTLNNI
+347 LFLVLTTLNNI

-380 VKPKDLIAVFLG
+380 VKLKDLITVLAGAITAL
-392 STLSVVLVA
+392 VLVA
-401 GLYRMNDSQLT
+401 AIYQINDSQLT
-412 LNNWL
+412 LNSWL

-438 WIFFYALLGTSAIIG
+438 WIFFYALLGASAIIG
-453 SNLLFRTYKN
+453 SNLLFRTYKK
-463 SVPNSAEMRSAV
+463 SIPESAEMRSAV

-522 ENSEDN
+522 EDSEGDKT
-528 NIEKSEDKK
+528 EKSDEKK

-551 PVLSLTQ
+551 PILSLTQ

-591 EIVDENS
+591 EIVGENG
-598 SNKYLY
+598 SNRYLY

-624 VLLQDLLISEELTR
+624 ILLQDLLISDELTR

>member
-1 MKISETKVLRHNRL
+1 MKISETKVLHQNRL

-38 LHYRVTTWLKDTELF
+38 LHSRVTTWLKDTELF

-67 IILLAFCAIGFFVLP
+67 IILLALCAIGFFVLP
-82 WLVSKFKTESS
+82 WLVSKFKSESS

-113 GDPTFDTYRDV
+113 GDPTFEQYNEV
-124 FWYGWGDKFALMLL
+124 LWYGWGDKFALMLL
-138 PLGIITTYVV
+138 LLGLITTYVV
-148 SLHLTKARS
+148 SLHLAKARN
-157 VDRMNISRAV
+157 VDRTNISRAV
-167 NIGAAVILFCFYL
+167 NIGAAVTLFCFYL
-180 PSIFQP
+180 PSLVQP
-186 FNGIIDI
+186 FKGIIDT
-193 YHSRYILNDLLITAS
+193 YHSRYIFNDLLIAS
-208 GRLPYSEITPQ
+208 SGKMPYSQITPQ
-219 YVGIL
+219 YIGIL

-229 LLSTFNSDVVVNS
+229 LINFLPGDFVVNS
-242 AVVWI
+242 AVLWVSA
-247 NVLVLVEIALIA
+247 LVLFEISLIA
-259 YITKHALHVKSWAVA
+259 YLTKHAIRLRYWAVA
-274 ILIPVATMFVKV
+274 FLIPVAGMFFKV
-286 QSDESS
+286 QP
-292 WQNLDKEWKSWGSL
+292 NMRAWGSL
-306 AQHMNLIP
+306 ASHINLIP
-314 GRTVLPIVLLFLVS
+314 GRTVLPVVLLFLVS

-333 LPRRKKQIFTFATG
+333 LPRREKQIFTFATG
-347 IFLVWTTLNNI
+347 LFLVLTTLNNI

-380 VKPKDLIAVFLG
+380 VKPEDLITVFLG
-392 STLSVVLVA
+392 STLAVVFVA
-401 GLYRMNDSQLT
+401 GLYWLNDSQLT

-463 SVPNSAEMRSAV
+463 SFPNSAEMRSAV
-475 LLTFSGLWGS
+475 LLTFNGLWGS

-528 NIEKSEDKK
+528 NAAKSEDKK

-582 SLPKYQEMV
+582 ELAQYQEMV
-591 EIVDENS
+591 KIVEDNG
-598 SNKYLY
+598 SNRYIY
-604 MGNDGP
+604 MGMDGP
-610 AFEIMSGVENGLGI
+610 AFEILSGVENGLGI
-624 VLLQDLLISEELTR
+624 ILLQDLLISEELTR

-652 LVPKGDW
+652 LVPKAEWID
-659 VNPPSRIPCPG
+659 PPLRTPCPG
-670 FVLLPPDIDSEF
+670 FVLLPPDPYSEL

>member
-1 MKISETKVLRHNRL
+1 MKISETKVSHHNRL
-15 DNLALSINICI
+15 NNLALSLNVCI

-38 LHYRVTTWLKDTELF
+38 LHSRLTTRLKDTELF

-67 IILLAFCAIGFFVLP
+67 IILLALCAIGFFVLP

-93 VNWISIVALSLTIL
+93 INWISIAALSLTIL
-107 TISWRW
+107 TVSWRW
-113 GDPTFDTYRDV
+113 GDPTYEQYNEV
-124 FWYGWGDKFALMLL
+124 LWYGWGDKFALMLL
-138 PLGIITTYVV
+138 PLGLITTYVV
-148 SLHLTKARS
+148 SIHLAKARN
-157 VDRMNISRAV
+157 VDRTNISRAV
-167 NIGAAVILFCFYL
+167 NIGAAVTLFCFYL
-180 PSIFQP
+180 PSLVQP
-186 FNGIIDI
+186 FKGIIDT
-193 YHSRYILNDLLITAS
+193 YHSRYLFNDLLIAS
-208 GRLPYSEITPQ
+208 SGKMPYSQITPQ
-219 YVGIL
+219 YIGIL

-229 LLSTFNSDVVVNS
+229 LINFLPGDFVVNS
-242 AVVWI
+242 AVLWVSA
-247 NVLVLVEIALIA
+247 LVFLEIFLIA
-259 YITKHALHVKSWAVA
+259 NLTKQAIRIRHWAIA
-274 ILIPVATMFVKV
+274 FLIPVAGMFFKV
-286 QSDESS
+286 QP
-292 WQNLDKEWKSWGSL
+292 NMRAWGSL

-314 GRTVLPIVLLFLVS
+314 GRTVLPIVLLSLIS

-333 LPRRKKQIFTFATG
+333 LSRRKKQVFTFAIG
-347 IFLVWTTLNNI
+347 LFLVLTTLNNI

-380 VKPKDLIAVFLG
+380 VKLKDLITVLAGAITAL
-392 STLSVVLVA
+392 VLVA
-401 GLYRMNDSQLT
+401 AIYQINDSQLT
-412 LNNWL
+412 LNSWL

-463 SVPNSAEMRSAV
+463 STPDSAEMRSAV
-475 LLTFSGLWGS
+475 LLSFSGLWGS

-522 ENSEDN
+522 EDSEGDET
-528 NIEKSEDKK
+528 EKSDDKK

-551 PVLSLTQ
+551 PILSLTQ

-591 EIVDENS
+591 EIVGENG
-598 SNKYLY
+598 SNRYLY

-624 VLLQDLLISEELTR
+624 ILLQDLLISDELTR

>member
-1 MKISETKVLRHNRL
+1 MKISETKVLHHNRL
-15 DNLALSINICI
+15 NNLALSLNVCI

-38 LHYRVTTWLKDTELF
+38 LHSRITTRLKDTALF

-67 IILLAFCAIGFFVLP
+67 IILLALCAIGFFVLP

-93 VNWISIVALSLTIL
+93 INWISIVALSLTIL
-107 TISWRW
+107 TVSWRW
-113 GDPTFDTYRDV
+113 GDPTFEQYNEV
-124 FWYGWGDKFALMLL
+124 LWYGWGDKFALMLL
-138 PLGIITTYVV
+138 PLGLITTYIV
-148 SLHLTKARS
+148 SIHLAKARN
-157 VDRMNISRAV
+157 VDRTNISRAV
-167 NIGAAVILFCFYL
+167 NIGAAVTLFCFYL
-180 PSIFQP
+180 PSLVQP
-186 FNGIIDI
+186 FKGIIDT
-193 YHSRYILNDLLITAS
+193 YHSRYLFNDLLIAS
-208 GRLPYSEITPQ
+208 SGKMPYSQITPQ
-219 YVGIL
+219 YIGIL

-229 LLSTFNSDVVVNS
+229 LINFLPGDFVVNS
-242 AVVWI
+242 AVLWVSA
-247 NVLVLVEIALIA
+247 LVFLEIFLIA
-259 YITKHALHVKSWAVA
+259 NLTKQAIRLRHWAVA
-274 ILIPVATMFVKV
+274 FLIPVAGMFFKV
-286 QSDESS
+286 QP
-292 WQNLDKEWKSWGSL
+292 NMRAWGSL

-314 GRTVLPIVLLFLVS
+314 GRTVLPIVLLSLIS
-328 ALATD
+328 ALATN
-333 LPRRKKQIFTFATG
+333 LSRRKKQVFTFAIG
-347 IFLVWTTLNNI
+347 LFLVLTTLNNI

-380 VKPKDLIAVFLG
+380 VKLKDLITVLAGAITAL
-392 STLSVVLVA
+392 VLVA
-401 GLYRMNDSQLT
+401 AIYQINDSQLT
-412 LNNWL
+412 LNSWL

-463 SVPNSAEMRSAV
+463 STPDSAEMRSAV
-475 LLTFSGLWGS
+475 LLSFSGLWGS

-498 EIIVFVIPLTLCII
+498 EIIVFVIPLTLCVI

-522 ENSEDN
+522 EDSEGDKT
-528 NIEKSEDKK
+528 EKSDEKK

-551 PVLSLTQ
+551 PILSLTQ

-591 EIVDENS
+591 EIVGENG
-598 SNKYLY
+598 SNRYLY

-624 VLLQDLLISEELTR
+624 ILLQDLLISDELTR

>member
-1 MKISETKVLRHNRL
+1 MKISETKVLHHNRL
-15 DNLALSINICI
+15 NNLALSLNVCI

-38 LHYRVTTWLKDTELF
+38 LHSRLTTRLKDTELF

-67 IILLAFCAIGFFVLP
+67 IILLALCAIGFFVLP

-93 VNWISIVALSLTIL
+93 INWISIAALSLTIL
-107 TISWRW
+107 TVSWRW
-113 GDPTFDTYRDV
+113 GDPTFEQYNEV
-124 FWYGWGDKFALMLL
+124 LWYGWGDKFALMLL
-138 PLGIITTYVV
+138 PLGLITTYVV
-148 SLHLTKARS
+148 SIHLAKARN
-157 VDRMNISRAV
+157 VDRTNISRAV
-167 NIGAAVILFCFYL
+167 NIGAAVTLFCFYL
-180 PSIFQP
+180 PSLVQP
-186 FNGIIDI
+186 FKGIIDT
-193 YHSRYILNDLLITAS
+193 YHSRYLFNDLLIAS
-208 GRLPYSEITPQ
+208 SGKMPYSQITPQ
-219 YVGIL
+219 YIGIL

-229 LLSTFNSDVVVNS
+229 LINFLPGDFVVNS
-242 AVVWI
+242 AVLWVSA
-247 NVLVLVEIALIA
+247 LVFLEIFLIA
-259 YITKHALHVKSWAVA
+259 NLTKQAIRIRHWAIA
-274 ILIPVATMFVKV
+274 FLIPVAGMFFKV
-286 QSDESS
+286 QP
-292 WQNLDKEWKSWGSL
+292 NMRAWGSL

-314 GRTVLPIVLLFLVS
+314 GRTVLPIVLLSLIS

-333 LPRRKKQIFTFATG
+333 LSRRKKQVFTFAIG
-347 IFLVWTTLNNI
+347 LFLVLTTLNNI

-380 VKPKDLIAVFLG
+380 VKLKDLITVLAGAITAL
-392 STLSVVLVA
+392 VLVA
-401 GLYRMNDSQLT
+401 AIYQINDSQLT
-412 LNNWL
+412 LNSWL

-428 MNLEMPFFGL
+428 MNLDMPFFGL

-453 SNLLFRTYKN
+453 SNLLFRTYKK
-463 SVPNSAEMRSAV
+463 SIPESAEMRSAV

-522 ENSEDN
+522 EDSEGDET
-528 NIEKSEDKK
+528 EKSDEKR

-551 PVLSLTQ
+551 PILSLTQ

-591 EIVDENS
+591 EIVGENG
-598 SNKYLY
+598 SNRYLY

-624 VLLQDLLISEELTR
+624 ILLQDLLISDELTR

>member
-1 MKISETKVLRHNRL
+1 MKISETKVSHHNRL
-15 DNLALSINICI
+15 NNLALSLNVCI

-38 LHYRVTTWLKDTELF
+38 LHSRLTTRLKDTELF

-67 IILLAFCAIGFFVLP
+67 IILLALCAIGFFVLP

-93 VNWISIVALSLTIL
+93 INWISIAALSLTIL
-107 TISWRW
+107 TVSWRW
-113 GDPTFDTYRDV
+113 GDPTFEQYNEV
-124 FWYGWGDKFALMLL
+124 LWYGWGDKFALMLL
-138 PLGIITTYVV
+138 PLGLITTYVV
-148 SLHLTKARS
+148 SIHLAKARN
-157 VDRMNISRAV
+157 VDRTNISRAV
-167 NIGAAVILFCFYL
+167 NIGAAVTLFCFYL
-180 PSIFQP
+180 PSLVQP
-186 FNGIIDI
+186 FKGIIDT
-193 YHSRYILNDLLITAS
+193 YHSRYLFNDLLIAS
-208 GRLPYSEITPQ
+208 SGKMPYSQITPQ
-219 YVGIL
+219 YIGIL

-229 LLSTFNSDVVVNS
+229 LINFLPGDFVVNS
-242 AVVWI
+242 AVLWVSA
-247 NVLVLVEIALIA
+247 LVFLEIFLIA
-259 YITKHALHVKSWAVA
+259 NLTKQAIRIRHWAIA
-274 ILIPVATMFVKV
+274 FLIPVAGMFFKV
-286 QSDESS
+286 QP
-292 WQNLDKEWKSWGSL
+292 NMRAWGSL

-314 GRTVLPIVLLFLVS
+314 GRTVLPIVLLSLIS

-333 LPRRKKQIFTFATG
+333 LSRRKKQVFTFAIG
-347 IFLVWTTLNNI
+347 LFLVLTTLNNI

-380 VKPKDLIAVFLG
+380 VKLKDLITVLAGAITAL
-392 STLSVVLVA
+392 VLVA
-401 GLYRMNDSQLT
+401 AIYQINDSQLT
-412 LNNWL
+412 LNSWL

-463 SVPNSAEMRSAV
+463 STPDSAEMRSAV
-475 LLTFSGLWGS
+475 LLSFSGLWGS

-522 ENSEDN
+522 EDSEGDKT
-528 NIEKSEDKK
+528 EKSDEKR

-551 PVLSLTQ
+551 PILSLTQ

-591 EIVDENS
+591 EIVGENG
-598 SNKYLY
+598 SNRYLY

-624 VLLQDLLISEELTR
+624 ILLQDLLISDELTR

>member
-1 MKISETKVLRHNRL
+1 MKISETKVSHHNRL
-15 DNLALSINICI
+15 NNLALSLNVCI

-38 LHYRVTTWLKDTELF
+38 LHSRITTRLKDTELF

-67 IILLAFCAIGFFVLP
+67 IILLALCAIGFFVLP

-93 VNWISIVALSLTIL
+93 INWISIAALSLTIL
-107 TISWRW
+107 TVSWRW
-113 GDPTFDTYRDV
+113 GDPTFEQYNEV
-124 FWYGWGDKFALMLL
+124 LWYGWGDKFALMLL
-138 PLGIITTYVV
+138 PLGLITTYVV
-148 SLHLTKARS
+148 SIHLAKARN
-157 VDRMNISRAV
+157 VDRTNISRAV
-167 NIGAAVILFCFYL
+167 NIGAAVTLFCFYL
-180 PSIFQP
+180 PSLVQP
-186 FNGIIDI
+186 FKGIIDT
-193 YHSRYILNDLLITAS
+193 YHSRYLFNDLLIAS
-208 GRLPYSEITPQ
+208 SGKMPYSQITPQ
-219 YVGIL
+219 YIGIL

-229 LLSTFNSDVVVNS
+229 LINFLPGDFVVNS
-242 AVVWI
+242 AVLWVSA
-247 NVLVLVEIALIA
+247 LVFLEIFLIA
-259 YITKHALHVKSWAVA
+259 NLTKQAIRIRHWAIA
-274 ILIPVATMFVKV
+274 FLIPVAGMFFKV
-286 QSDESS
+286 QP
-292 WQNLDKEWKSWGSL
+292 NMRAWGSL

-314 GRTVLPIVLLFLVS
+314 GRTVLPIVLLSLIS

-333 LPRRKKQIFTFATG
+333 LSRRKKQVFTFAIG
-347 IFLVWTTLNNI
+347 LFLVLTTLNNI

-380 VKPKDLIAVFLG
+380 VKLKDLITVLAGAITAL
-392 STLSVVLVA
+392 VLVA
-401 GLYRMNDSQLT
+401 AIYQINDSQLT
-412 LNNWL
+412 LNSWL

-463 SVPNSAEMRSAV
+463 LTPNSAEMRSAV

-522 ENSEDN
+522 ENSEGDKT
-528 NIEKSEDKK
+528 EKSDDKK

-551 PVLSLTQ
+551 PILSLTQ

-591 EIVDENS
+591 EIVGENG
-598 SNKYLY
+598 SNRYLY

-624 VLLQDLLISEELTR
+624 ILLQDLLISDELTR

>member
-1 MKISETKVLRHNRL
+1 MKISETKVSHHNRL
-15 DNLALSINICI
+15 NNLALSLNVCI

-38 LHYRVTTWLKDTELF
+38 LHSRLTTRLKDTELF

-67 IILLAFCAIGFFVLP
+67 IILLALCAIGFFVLP

-93 VNWISIVALSLTIL
+93 INWISIAALSLTIL
-107 TISWRW
+107 TVSWRW
-113 GDPTFDTYRDV
+113 GDPTFEQYNEV
-124 FWYGWGDKFALMLL
+124 LWYGWGDKFALMLL
-138 PLGIITTYVV
+138 PLGLITTYVV
-148 SLHLTKARS
+148 SIHLAKARN
-157 VDRMNISRAV
+157 VDRTNISRAV
-167 NIGAAVILFCFYL
+167 NIGAAVTLFCFYL
-180 PSIFQP
+180 PSLVQP
-186 FNGIIDI
+186 FKGIIDT
-193 YHSRYILNDLLITAS
+193 YHSRYLFNDLLIAS
-208 GRLPYSEITPQ
+208 SGKMPYSQITPQ
-219 YVGIL
+219 YIGIL

-229 LLSTFNSDVVVNS
+229 LINFLPGDFVVNS
-242 AVVWI
+242 AVLWVSA
-247 NVLVLVEIALIA
+247 LVFLEIFLIA
-259 YITKHALHVKSWAVA
+259 NLTKQAIRIRHWAIA
-274 ILIPVATMFVKV
+274 FLIPVAGMFFKV
-286 QSDESS
+286 QP
-292 WQNLDKEWKSWGSL
+292 NMRAWGSL

-314 GRTVLPIVLLFLVS
+314 GRTVLPIVLLSLIS

-333 LPRRKKQIFTFATG
+333 LSRRKKQVFTFAIG
-347 IFLVWTTLNNI
+347 LFLVLTTLNNI

-380 VKPKDLIAVFLG
+380 VKLKDLITVFAGAITAL
-392 STLSVVLVA
+392 VLVA
-401 GLYRMNDSQLT
+401 AIYQINDSQLT
-412 LNNWL
+412 LNSWL

-463 SVPNSAEMRSAV
+463 STPDSAEMRSAV
-475 LLTFSGLWGS
+475 LLSFSGLWGS

-522 ENSEDN
+522 EDSEGDET
-528 NIEKSEDKK
+528 EKSDEKR

-551 PVLSLTQ
+551 PILSLTQ

-591 EIVDENS
+591 EIVGENG
-598 SNKYLY
+598 SNRYLY

-624 VLLQDLLISEELTR
+624 ILLQDLLISDELTR

>member
-1 MKISETKVLRHNRL
+1 MKISETKVLHHNRL
-15 DNLALSINICI
+15 NNLALSLNVCI

-38 LHYRVTTWLKDTELF
+38 LHSRLTTRLKDTELF

-67 IILLAFCAIGFFVLP
+67 IILLALCAIGFFVLP

-93 VNWISIVALSLTIL
+93 INWISIAALSLTIL
-107 TISWRW
+107 TVSWRW
-113 GDPTFDTYRDV
+113 GDPTFEQYNEV
-124 FWYGWGDKFALMLL
+124 LWYGWGDKFALMLL
-138 PLGIITTYVV
+138 PLGLITTYVV
-148 SLHLTKARS
+148 SIHLAKARN
-157 VDRMNISRAV
+157 VDRTNISRAV
-167 NIGAAVILFCFYL
+167 NIGAAVTLFCFYL
-180 PSIFQP
+180 PSLVQP
-186 FNGIIDI
+186 FKGIIDT
-193 YHSRYILNDLLITAS
+193 YHSRYLFNDLLIAS
-208 GRLPYSEITPQ
+208 SGKMPYSQITPQ
-219 YVGIL
+219 YIGIL

-229 LLSTFNSDVVVNS
+229 LINFLPGDFVVNS
-242 AVVWI
+242 AVLWVSA
-247 NVLVLVEIALIA
+247 LVFLEIFLIA
-259 YITKHALHVKSWAVA
+259 NLTKQAIRIRHWAIA
-274 ILIPVATMFVKV
+274 FLIPVAGMFFKV
-286 QSDESS
+286 QP
-292 WQNLDKEWKSWGSL
+292 NMRAWGSL

-314 GRTVLPIVLLFLVS
+314 GRTVLPIVLLSLIS

-333 LPRRKKQIFTFATG
+333 LSRRKKQVFTFAIG
-347 IFLVWTTLNNI
+347 LFLVLTTLNNI

-380 VKPKDLIAVFLG
+380 VKLKDLITVLAGAITAL
-392 STLSVVLVA
+392 VLVA
-401 GLYRMNDSQLT
+401 AIYQINDSQLT
-412 LNNWL
+412 LNSWL

-463 SVPNSAEMRSAV
+463 STPDSAEMRSAV
-475 LLTFSGLWGS
+475 LLSFSGLWGS

-522 ENSEDN
+522 EDSEGDET
-528 NIEKSEDKK
+528 EKSDDKK

-551 PVLSLTQ
+551 PILSLTQ

-591 EIVDENS
+591 EIVGENG
-598 SNKYLY
+598 SNRYLY

-624 VLLQDLLISEELTR
+624 ILLQDLLISDELTR

>member
-1 MKISETKVLRHNRL
+1 MKISETKVLHHNRL
-15 DNLALSINICI
+15 NNLALSLNVCI

-38 LHYRVTTWLKDTELF
+38 LHSRLTTRLKDTELF

-67 IILLAFCAIGFFVLP
+67 IILLALCAIGFFVLP

-93 VNWISIVALSLTIL
+93 INWISIAALSLTIL
-107 TISWRW
+107 TVSWRW
-113 GDPTFDTYRDV
+113 GDPTFEQYNEV
-124 FWYGWGDKFALMLL
+124 LWYGWGDKFALMLL
-138 PLGIITTYVV
+138 PLGLITTYVV
-148 SLHLTKARS
+148 SIHLAKARN
-157 VDRMNISRAV
+157 VDRTNISRAV
-167 NIGAAVILFCFYL
+167 NIGAAVTLFCFYL
-180 PSIFQP
+180 PSLVQP
-186 FNGIIDI
+186 FKGIIDT
-193 YHSRYILNDLLITAS
+193 YHSRYLFNDLLIAS
-208 GRLPYSEITPQ
+208 SGKMPYSQITPQ
-219 YVGIL
+219 YIGIL

-229 LLSTFNSDVVVNS
+229 LINFLPGDFVVNS
-242 AVVWI
+242 AVLWVSA
-247 NVLVLVEIALIA
+247 LVFLEIFLIA
-259 YITKHALHVKSWAVA
+259 NLTKQAIRIRHWAIA
-274 ILIPVATMFVKV
+274 FLIPVAGMFFKV
-286 QSDESS
+286 QP
-292 WQNLDKEWKSWGSL
+292 NMRAWGSL

-314 GRTVLPIVLLFLVS
+314 GRTVLPIVLLSLIS

-333 LPRRKKQIFTFATG
+333 LSRRKKQVFTFAIG
-347 IFLVWTTLNNI
+347 LFLVLTTLNNI

-380 VKPKDLIAVFLG
+380 VKLKDLITVLAGAITAL
-392 STLSVVLVA
+392 VLVA
-401 GLYRMNDSQLT
+401 AIYQINDSQLT
-412 LNNWL
+412 LNSWL

-438 WIFFYALLGTSAIIG
+438 WIFFYALLGASAIIG

-463 SVPNSAEMRSAV
+463 STPDSAEMRSAV
-475 LLTFSGLWGS
+475 LLSFSGLWGS

-498 EIIVFVIPLTLCII
+498 EIIVFVIPLTLCVI

-522 ENSEDN
+522 EDSEGDKT
-528 NIEKSEDKK
+528 EKSDEKK

-551 PVLSLTQ
+551 PILSLTQ

-591 EIVDENS
+591 EIVGENG
-598 SNKYLY
+598 SNRYLY

-624 VLLQDLLISEELTR
+624 ILLQDLLISDELTR

>member
-1 MKISETKVLRHNRL
+1 MKISETKVSHHNRL
-15 DNLALSINICI
+15 NNLALSLNVCI

-38 LHYRVTTWLKDTELF
+38 LHSRLTTRLKDTELF

-67 IILLAFCAIGFFVLP
+67 IILLALCAIGFFVLP

-93 VNWISIVALSLTIL
+93 INWISIAALSLTIL
-107 TISWRW
+107 TVSWRW
-113 GDPTFDTYRDV
+113 GDPTFEQYNEV
-124 FWYGWGDKFALMLL
+124 LWYGWGDKFALMLL
-138 PLGIITTYVV
+138 PLGLITTYVV
-148 SLHLTKARS
+148 SIHLAKARN
-157 VDRMNISRAV
+157 VDRTNISRAV
-167 NIGAAVILFCFYL
+167 NIGAAVTLFCFYL
-180 PSIFQP
+180 PSLVQP
-186 FNGIIDI
+186 FKGIIDT
-193 YHSRYILNDLLITAS
+193 YHSRYLFNDLLIAS
-208 GRLPYSEITPQ
+208 SGKMPYSQITPQ
-219 YVGIL
+219 YIGIL

-229 LLSTFNSDVVVNS
+229 LINFLPGDFVVNS
-242 AVVWI
+242 AVLWVSA
-247 NVLVLVEIALIA
+247 LVFLEIFLIA
-259 YITKHALHVKSWAVA
+259 NLTKQAIRIRHWAIA
-274 ILIPVATMFVKV
+274 FLIPVAGMFFKV
-286 QSDESS
+286 QP
-292 WQNLDKEWKSWGSL
+292 NMRAWGSL

-314 GRTVLPIVLLFLVS
+314 GRTVLPIVLLSLIS
-328 ALATD
+328 ALATN
-333 LPRRKKQIFTFATG
+333 LSRRKKQVFTFAIG
-347 IFLVWTTLNNI
+347 LFLVLTTLNNI

-380 VKPKDLIAVFLG
+380 VKLKDLITVLAGAITAL
-392 STLSVVLVA
+392 VLVA
-401 GLYRMNDSQLT
+401 AIYQINDSQLT
-412 LNNWL
+412 LNSWL

-463 SVPNSAEMRSAV
+463 STPDSAEMRSAV
-475 LLTFSGLWGS
+475 LLSFSGLWGS

-522 ENSEDN
+522 EDSEGDET
-528 NIEKSEDKK
+528 EKSDEKR

-551 PVLSLTQ
+551 PILSLTQ

-591 EIVDENS
+591 EIVGENG
-598 SNKYLY
+598 SNRYLY

-624 VLLQDLLISEELTR
+624 ILLQDLLISDELTR

>member
-1 MKISETKVLRHNRL
+1 MKISESKVLHHNRL
-15 DNLALSINICI
+15 NNLALSLNVCI

-38 LHYRVTTWLKDTELF
+38 LHSRLTTRLKDTELF

-67 IILLAFCAIGFFVLP
+67 IILLALCAIGFFVLP

-93 VNWISIVALSLTIL
+93 INWISIAALSLTIL
-107 TISWRW
+107 TVSWRW
-113 GDPTFDTYRDV
+113 GDPTFEQYNEV
-124 FWYGWGDKFALMLL
+124 LWYGWGDKFALMLL
-138 PLGIITTYVV
+138 PLGLITTYVV
-148 SLHLTKARS
+148 SIHLAKARN
-157 VDRMNISRAV
+157 VDRTNISRAV
-167 NIGAAVILFCFYL
+167 NIGAAVTLFCFYL
-180 PSIFQP
+180 PSLVQP
-186 FNGIIDI
+186 FKGIIDT
-193 YHSRYILNDLLITAS
+193 YHSRYLFNDLLIAS
-208 GRLPYSEITPQ
+208 SGKMPYSQITPQ
-219 YVGIL
+219 YIGIL

-229 LLSTFNSDVVVNS
+229 LINFLPGDFVVNS
-242 AVVWI
+242 AVLWVSA
-247 NVLVLVEIALIA
+247 LVFLEIFLIA
-259 YITKHALHVKSWAVA
+259 NLTKQAIRIRHWAIA
-274 ILIPVATMFVKV
+274 FLIPVAGMFFKV
-286 QSDESS
+286 QP
-292 WQNLDKEWKSWGSL
+292 NMRAWGSL

-314 GRTVLPIVLLFLVS
+314 GRTVLPIVLLSLIS

-333 LPRRKKQIFTFATG
+333 LSRRKKQVFTFAIG
-347 IFLVWTTLNNI
+347 LFLVLTTLNNI

-380 VKPKDLIAVFLG
+380 VKLKDLITVFAGAITAL
-392 STLSVVLVA
+392 VLVA
-401 GLYRMNDSQLT
+401 AIYQINDSQLT
-412 LNNWL
+412 LNSWL

-463 SVPNSAEMRSAV
+463 STPDSAEMRSAV
-475 LLTFSGLWGS
+475 LLSFSGLWGS

-522 ENSEDN
+522 EDSEGDET
-528 NIEKSEDKK
+528 EKSDEKR

-551 PVLSLTQ
+551 PILSLTQ

-591 EIVDENS
+591 EIVGENG
-598 SNKYLY
+598 SNRYLY

-624 VLLQDLLISEELTR
+624 ILLQDLLISDELTR

>member
-1 MKISETKVLRHNRL
+1 MKISESKVLHHNRL
-15 DNLALSINICI
+15 NNLALSLNVCI

-38 LHYRVTTWLKDTELF
+38 LHSRLTTRLKDTELF

-67 IILLAFCAIGFFVLP
+67 IILLALCAIGFFVLP

-93 VNWISIVALSLTIL
+93 INWISIAALSLTIL
-107 TISWRW
+107 TVSWRW
-113 GDPTFDTYRDV
+113 GDPTFEQYNEV
-124 FWYGWGDKFALMLL
+124 LWYGWGDKFALMLL
-138 PLGIITTYVV
+138 PLGLITTYVV
-148 SLHLTKARS
+148 SIHLAKARN
-157 VDRMNISRAV
+157 VDRTNISRAV
-167 NIGAAVILFCFYL
+167 NIGAAVTLFCFYL
-180 PSIFQP
+180 PSLVQP
-186 FNGIIDI
+186 FKGIIDT
-193 YHSRYILNDLLITAS
+193 YHSRYLFNDLLIAS
-208 GRLPYSEITPQ
+208 SGKMPYSQITPQ
-219 YVGIL
+219 YIGIL

-229 LLSTFNSDVVVNS
+229 LINFLPGDFVVNS
-242 AVVWI
+242 AVLWVSA
-247 NVLVLVEIALIA
+247 LVFLEIFLIA
-259 YITKHALHVKSWAVA
+259 NLTKQAIRIRHWAVA
-274 ILIPVATMFVKV
+274 FLIPVAGMFFKV
-286 QSDESS
+286 QP
-292 WQNLDKEWKSWGSL
+292 NMRAWGSL

-314 GRTVLPIVLLFLVS
+314 GRTVLPIVLLSLIS

-333 LPRRKKQIFTFATG
+333 LSRRKKQVFTFAIG
-347 IFLVWTTLNNI
+347 LFLVLTTLNNI

-380 VKPKDLIAVFLG
+380 VKLKDLITVLAGAITAL
-392 STLSVVLVA
+392 VLVA
-401 GLYRMNDSQLT
+401 AIYQINDSPLT
-412 LNNWL
+412 LNSWL

-463 SVPNSAEMRSAV
+463 STPDSAEMRSAV
-475 LLTFSGLWGS
+475 LLSFSGLWGS

-522 ENSEDN
+522 EDSEGDET
-528 NIEKSEDKK
+528 EKSDEKR

-551 PVLSLTQ
+551 PILSLTQ

-591 EIVDENS
+591 EIVGENG
-598 SNKYLY
+598 SNRYLY

-624 VLLQDLLISEELTR
+624 ILLQDLLISDELTR

>member
-1 MKISETKVLRHNRL
+1 MKISETKVLHHNRL
-15 DNLALSINICI
+15 NNLALSLNVCI

-38 LHYRVTTWLKDTELF
+38 LHSRLTTRLKDTELF

-67 IILLAFCAIGFFVLP
+67 IILLALCAIGFFVLP

-93 VNWISIVALSLTIL
+93 INWISIAALSLTIL
-107 TISWRW
+107 TVSWRW
-113 GDPTFDTYRDV
+113 GDPTFEQYNEV
-124 FWYGWGDKFALMLL
+124 LWYGWGDKFALMLL
-138 PLGIITTYVV
+138 PLGLITTYVV
-148 SLHLTKARS
+148 SIHLAKARN
-157 VDRMNISRAV
+157 VDRTNISRAV
-167 NIGAAVILFCFYL
+167 NIGAAVTLFCFYL
-180 PSIFQP
+180 PSLVQP
-186 FNGIIDI
+186 FKGIIDT
-193 YHSRYILNDLLITAS
+193 YHSRYLFNDLLIAS
-208 GRLPYSEITPQ
+208 SGKMPYSQITPQ
-219 YVGIL
+219 YIGIL

-229 LLSTFNSDVVVNS
+229 LINFLPGDFVVNS
-242 AVVWI
+242 AVLWVSA
-247 NVLVLVEIALIA
+247 LVFLEIFLIA
-259 YITKHALHVKSWAVA
+259 NLTKQAIRIRHWAIA
-274 ILIPVATMFVKV
+274 FLIPVAGMFFKV
-286 QSDESS
+286 QP
-292 WQNLDKEWKSWGSL
+292 NMRAWGSL

-314 GRTVLPIVLLFLVS
+314 GRTVLPIVLLSLIS

-333 LPRRKKQIFTFATG
+333 LSRRKKQVFTFAIG
-347 IFLVWTTLNNI
+347 LFLVLTTLNNI

-380 VKPKDLIAVFLG
+380 VKLKDLITVLAGAITAL
-392 STLSVVLVA
+392 VLVA
-401 GLYRMNDSQLT
+401 AIYQINDSQLT
-412 LNNWL
+412 LNSWL

-463 SVPNSAEMRSAV
+463 STPDSAEMRSAV
-475 LLTFSGLWGS
+475 LLSFSGLWGS

-512 GLIGVVRSTL
+512 GLIGVFRSTL
-522 ENSEDN
+522 EDSEGDET
-528 NIEKSEDKK
+528 EKSDDKK

-551 PVLSLTQ
+551 PILSLTQ

-591 EIVDENS
+591 EIVGENG
-598 SNKYLY
+598 SNRYLY

-624 VLLQDLLISEELTR
+624 ILLQDLLISDELTR

>member
-1 MKISETKVLRHNRL
+1 MKISETKVSHHNRL
-15 DNLALSINICI
+15 NNLALSLNVCI

-38 LHYRVTTWLKDTELF
+38 LHSRLTTRLKDTELF

-67 IILLAFCAIGFFVLP
+67 IILLALCAIGFFVLP

-93 VNWISIVALSLTIL
+93 INWISIAALSLTIL
-107 TISWRW
+107 TVSWRW
-113 GDPTFDTYRDV
+113 GDPTFEQYNEV
-124 FWYGWGDKFALMLL
+124 LWYGWGDKFALMLL
-138 PLGIITTYVV
+138 PLGLITTYVV
-148 SLHLTKARS
+148 SIHLAKARN
-157 VDRMNISRAV
+157 VDRTNISRAV
-167 NIGAAVILFCFYL
+167 NIGAAVTLFCFYL
-180 PSIFQP
+180 PSLVQP
-186 FNGIIDI
+186 FKGIIDT
-193 YHSRYILNDLLITAS
+193 YHSRYLFNDLLIAS
-208 GRLPYSEITPQ
+208 SGKMPYSQITPQ
-219 YVGIL
+219 YIGIL

-229 LLSTFNSDVVVNS
+229 LTNFLPGDFVVNS
-242 AVVWI
+242 AVLWVSA
-247 NVLVLVEIALIA
+247 LVFLEIFLIA
-259 YITKHALHVKSWAVA
+259 NLTKQAIRIRHWAVA
-274 ILIPVATMFVKV
+274 FLIPVAGMFFKV
-286 QSDESS
+286 QP
-292 WQNLDKEWKSWGSL
+292 NMRAWGSL

-314 GRTVLPIVLLFLVS
+314 GRTVLPIVLLSLIS

-333 LPRRKKQIFTFATG
+333 LSRRKKQVFTFAIG
-347 IFLVWTTLNNI
+347 LFLVLTTLNNI

-380 VKPKDLIAVFLG
+380 VKLKDLITVLAGAITAL
-392 STLSVVLVA
+392 VLVA
-401 GLYRMNDSQLT
+401 AIYQINDSQLT
-412 LNNWL
+412 LNSWL

-463 SVPNSAEMRSAV
+463 STPDSAEMRSAV
-475 LLTFSGLWGS
+475 LLSFSGLWGS

-522 ENSEDN
+522 EDSEGDET
-528 NIEKSEDKK
+528 EKSDEKR

-551 PVLSLTQ
+551 PILSLTQ

-591 EIVDENS
+591 EIVGENG
-598 SNKYLY
+598 SNRYLY

-624 VLLQDLLISEELTR
+624 ILLQDLLISDELTR
-638 VGCLPALNSGADFA
+638 VGCRPALNSGADFA

>member
-1 MKISETKVLRHNRL
+1 MKISETKVSHHNRL
-15 DNLALSINICI
+15 NNLALSLNVCI

-38 LHYRVTTWLKDTELF
+38 LHSRLTTRLKDTELF

-67 IILLAFCAIGFFVLP
+67 IILLALCAIGFFVLP

-93 VNWISIVALSLTIL
+93 INWISIAALSLTIL
-107 TISWRW
+107 TVSWRW
-113 GDPTFDTYRDV
+113 GDPTFEQYNEV
-124 FWYGWGDKFALMLL
+124 LWYGWGDKFALMLL
-138 PLGIITTYVV
+138 PLGLITTYVV
-148 SLHLTKARS
+148 SIHLAKARN
-157 VDRMNISRAV
+157 VDRTNISRAV
-167 NIGAAVILFCFYL
+167 NIGAAVTLFCFYL
-180 PSIFQP
+180 PSLVQP
-186 FNGIIDI
+186 FKGIIDT
-193 YHSRYILNDLLITAS
+193 YHSRYLFNDLLIAS
-208 GRLPYSEITPQ
+208 SGKMPYSQITPQ
-219 YVGIL
+219 YIGIL

-229 LLSTFNSDVVVNS
+229 LINFLPGDFVVNS
-242 AVVWI
+242 AVLWVSA
-247 NVLVLVEIALIA
+247 LVFLEIFLIA
-259 YITKHALHVKSWAVA
+259 NLTKQAIRIRHWAIA
-274 ILIPVATMFVKV
+274 FLIPVAGMFFKV
-286 QSDESS
+286 QP
-292 WQNLDKEWKSWGSL
+292 NMRAWGSL

-314 GRTVLPIVLLFLVS
+314 GRTVLPIVLLSLIS

-333 LPRRKKQIFTFATG
+333 LLRRKKQVFAFAIG
-347 IFLVWTTLNNI
+347 LFLVLTTLNNI

-380 VKPKDLIAVFLG
+380 VKLKDLITVLAGAITAL
-392 STLSVVLVA
+392 VLVA
-401 GLYRMNDSQLT
+401 AIYQINDSQLT
-412 LNNWL
+412 LNSWL

-438 WIFFYALLGTSAIIG
+438 WIFFYAVLGTSAIIG

-463 SVPNSAEMRSAV
+463 STPDSAEMRSAV
-475 LLTFSGLWGS
+475 LLSFSGLWGS

-522 ENSEDN
+522 ENSEGDK
-528 NIEKSEDKK
+528 IFKS
-537 FKIVLAP
+537 VLAP

-551 PVLSLTQ
+551 PILSLTQ

-591 EIVDENS
+591 EIVGENG
-598 SNKYLY
+598 SNRYLY

-624 VLLQDLLISEELTR
+624 ILLQDLLISDELTR

>member
-1 MKISETKVLRHNRL
+1 MKISETKVSHHNRL
-15 DNLALSINICI
+15 NNLALSLNVCI

-38 LHYRVTTWLKDTELF
+38 LHSRLTTRLKDTELF

-67 IILLAFCAIGFFVLP
+67 IILLALCAIGFFVLP

-93 VNWISIVALSLTIL
+93 INWISIAALSLTIL
-107 TISWRW
+107 TVSWRW
-113 GDPTFDTYRDV
+113 GDPTFEQYNEV
-124 FWYGWGDKFALMLL
+124 LWYGWGDKFALMLL
-138 PLGIITTYVV
+138 PLGLITTYVV
-148 SLHLTKARS
+148 SIHLAKARN
-157 VDRMNISRAV
+157 VDRTNISRAV
-167 NIGAAVILFCFYL
+167 NIGAAVTLFCFYL
-180 PSIFQP
+180 PSLVQP
-186 FNGIIDI
+186 FKGIIDT
-193 YHSRYILNDLLITAS
+193 YHSRYLFNDLLIAS
-208 GRLPYSEITPQ
+208 SGKMPYSQITPQ
-219 YVGIL
+219 YIGIL

-229 LLSTFNSDVVVNS
+229 LINFLPGDFVVNS
-242 AVVWI
+242 AVLWVSA
-247 NVLVLVEIALIA
+247 LVFLEIFLIA
-259 YITKHALHVKSWAVA
+259 NLTKQAIRIRHWAIA
-274 ILIPVATMFVKV
+274 FLIPVAGMFFKV
-286 QSDESS
+286 QP
-292 WQNLDKEWKSWGSL
+292 NMRAWGSL

-314 GRTVLPIVLLFLVS
+314 GRTVLPIVLLSLIS

-333 LPRRKKQIFTFATG
+333 LSRRKKQVFTFAIG
-347 IFLVWTTLNNI
+347 LFLVLTTLNNI

-380 VKPKDLIAVFLG
+380 VKLKDLITVLAGAITAL
-392 STLSVVLVA
+392 VLVA
-401 GLYRMNDSQLT
+401 AIYQINDSQLT
-412 LNNWL
+412 LNSWL

-428 MNLEMPFFGL
+428 MNLDMPFFGL

-463 SVPNSAEMRSAV
+463 STPDSAEMRSAV
-475 LLTFSGLWGS
+475 LLSFSGLWGS

-522 ENSEDN
+522 ENSEGDKT
-528 NIEKSEDKK
+528 EKSDDKK

-551 PVLSLTQ
+551 PILSLTQ

-591 EIVDENS
+591 EIVGENG
-598 SNKYLY
+598 SNRYLY

-624 VLLQDLLISEELTR
+624 ILLQDLLISDELTR